1 MKPQDE
7 NRKLRE
13 YIRQSKQRRRWHGL
27 TAVLATAAA
36 VLTLCVMVLPAVTLE
51 NTPQALACQL
61 DDLHT
66 HTDSCYDEEGELVCG
81 YADFVAHTHDSS
93 CYGEDGT
100 LICPLE
106 ERKPHTH
113 TESCYQET
121 ETLVCGREETQGH
134 THTEACYETQLVCS
148 QEESQGHTHT
158 GHVHTDACYTVA
170 RTPICESTEPDHVHT
185 EECSEAH
192 QELTCTQD
200 TGCYDENGNL
210 ACSQEE
216 TQGHT
221 HSEECYDTQLVCG
234 QEETEPHTHI
244 DSCYQ
249 VQRELVCGQEEVILH
264 THTEGC
270 WDEDGNLTC
279 GMVEIKEHVHDET
292 CLPEEE
298 VASHTLAAQ
307 NEAVGTDFGPYI
319 TSTQVQVKSGDQWV
333 DIEGGTVT
341 DGSSIQVTIYY
352 HITDSHIVTADNN
365 IIYYQLPNGIRLT
378 EEENGPVEVGDKI
391 AGTYTITT
399 DGLITITFSED
410 FADGDPFAGN
420 ISFYGEVSLADIEEG
435 DDIVFGGAGGTIT
448 IVPDAGDT
456 SLHIEKTGEYKQA
469 EGKIHYTVTV
479 SSKDGSDGSITFEDK
494 FLDSSGC
501 IAYNIESVHVVDS
514 DGNPVDVEPN
524 LHVGSAWFDMIL
536 PELGQ
541 DGSYTITYTATVH
554 PDMTSKPDGSVVAR
568 NQAKATD
575 KSNSVQTIHNLDISG
590 PRIEKTGVYN
600 PSTRE
605 VVWTVYLYNPRGYD
619 LAGKTLR
626 DTMTWTYGEKT
637 LEQVITSATLTPYIG
652 ETPGEP
658 ETIELPY
665 EFPANSTKSYILT
678 YTTSL
683 PEDAA
688 VGADLSVTNTAWLD
702 NWKAVYAIDGT
713 VPGKTGLVKTFTGQ
727 GEGDAVESDLN
738 WSSIVTF
745 PQGTLEAGT
754 LDSVRYVDIIQDAV
768 NEGGQLRAGTHYTT
782 PELLQQL
789 VAAPVD
795 GYNQLEALEYGTD
808 YTIQVV
814 TAADFQK
821 ALGETYYNA
830 TGVGYVFE
838 TVAFDQLFNGFTF
851 DGKTYQFH
859 WQDLEEVDGGTP
871 IAMFAVTFTQS
882 ALDKLNAVGQI
893 SISYSTHYDLS
904 KVTGNGT
911 YTLVNGGR
919 TPSNSAAANTETAL
933 LAQLNKQVSTI
944 GSHDYT
950 LESDAY
956 TDGPAAMDVGD
967 TDGNIYYR
975 ILLYNF
981 GDEISLQ
988 DTMWATQYGWSVGF
1002 DSIKVYDAATGDV
1015 LETLTI
1021 WGENGHLGSNPYW
1034 GTYTLKNLAAYRGCI
1049 IGLYYHVDVSA
1060 NLPQGETQTI
1070 TNTVEWTGVAKDSV
1084 GTTVTN
1090 SKPTLEKESALADG
1104 ENNLVYYYV
1113 TINPGAKDLHPESNQ
1128 LQLEDTL
1135 TLPNGVSATLLPNTI
1150 KLYTYDSANGS
1161 NHYLGDDITD
1171 ATDVFAVVATEGK
1184 ENSYTFTVPD
1194 GTACVVVYAYEIDR
1208 GTYAGDNI
1216 EVNNAAMLMGSAVI
1230 SAGDEIQLDNQ
1241 GSSSQANKATLTIY
1255 KIGGNDVSNLLQGV
1269 LFDLFR
1275 YEEQEGGGYEWVRTD
1290 VTAEGPP
1297 AGDGGNH
1304 FITGGDNVEG
1314 AIILNFLDE
1323 GGGNGNGSHYNTLY
1337 RLTEF
1342 ETLPG
1347 YKLDTTPRYYVWGRN
1362 GATEEST
1369 QAAMADVLKKAGVTW
1384 DEVTFIPYGGSET
1397 QTIANEPTTTEI
1409 TVTKTWQGAEGTPL
1423 EEGLPDS
1430 VEVTLYVEIPSI
1442 DVSLPIYHGTSEEV
1456 LQVAVGHIEGSSLPV
1471 GGESTHCV
1479 ISGHRG
1485 LPSARLF
1492 TDLDQLAEGD
1502 IFTLRVLDETLT
1514 YEVDQIHVVE
1524 PDDITQLEIVEGED
1538 LCTLVTCTP
1547 YGVNSHRLLVRG
1559 HRVENREDGVMR
1571 IIADAMQIDP
1581 RFVAPVIGAPILLAA
1596 LLVMILR
1603 PLRRR
1608 KRKR

>member
-13 YIRQSKQRRRWHGL
+13 YIRQSKQRKRWHGL

-51 NTPQALACQL
+51 NNPQALACQL
-61 DDLHT
+61 DLHT

-170 RTPICESTEPDHVHT
+170 RTLICESTEPDHVHT

-192 QELTCTQD
+192 WELTCTQD
-200 TGCYDENGNL
+200 TGCYDANGNL
-210 ACSQEE
+210 VCGLEE

-221 HSEECYDTQLVCG
+221 HTQACYETQLVCG
-234 QEETEPHTHI
+234 QEETEPHTHT

-264 THTEGC
+264 THTENC
-270 WDEDGNLTC
+270 RDEEGNLTC
-279 GMVEIKEHVHDET
+279 GMVEVKEHVHDET

-298 VASHTLAAQ
+298 VAPHTLAAQ

-333 DIEGGTVT
+333 DIVGGTVT

-352 HITDSHIVTADNN
+352 SITDSDIVTADNN

-378 EEENGPVEVGDKI
+378 EEENGPVEVGDKN

-399 DGLITITFSED
+399 AGRITITFNEN
-410 FADGDPFAGN
+410 FADGSPFSGN
-420 ISFYGEVSLADIEEG
+420 ISFHGEVSLADIEEG

-456 SLHIEKTGEYKQA
+456 SLHIEKTGEYNQA
-469 EGKIHYTVTV
+469 EGKMYYTVTV
-479 SSKDGSDGSITFEDK
+479 SSEDGSDGTIHYTDK
-494 FLDSSGC
+494 FLNPTGG
-501 IAYNIESVHVVDS
+501 IAYEEESIRVLNS
-514 DGNPVDVEPN
+514 ARQEVEVEIDFQTGSTWFEIPN
-524 LHVGSAWFDMIL
+524 L
-536 PELGQ
+536 PQLGP
-541 DGSYTITYTATVH
+541 GESYTITYTATVN
-554 PDMTSKPDGSVVAR
+554 PDDTTTEDGSLEAR
-568 NQAKATD
+568 NRASAAD
-575 KSNSVQTIHNLDISG
+575 ESNEVSTIHEVEISG
-590 PRIEKTGVYN
+590 PRIEKIGVYN

-626 DTMTWTYGEKT
+626 DTMTWTYGGET
-637 LEQVITSATLTPYIG
+637 LTQNIESATLTPYTG
-652 ETPGEP
+652 ETPGES
-658 ETIELPY
+658 ETKKLPY

-688 VGADLSVTNTAWLD
+688 VGADLSVTNTAWLG
-702 NWKAVYAIDGT
+702 NWKAEYNIDGT

-727 GEGDAVESDLN
+727 GDGDAVKSDLN
-738 WSSIVTF
+738 WSSIITF

-838 TVAFDQLFNGFTF
+838 TVAFDQLFNGFTY

-944 GSHDYT
+944 GGHDYA
-950 LESDAY
+950 LESNAY
-956 TDGPAAMDVGD
+956 TDGPAKMDVGD

-988 DTMWATQYGWSVGF
+988 DTMWSKAEGWQGSVVF
-1002 DSIKVYDAATGDV
+1002 DSIQVYNPFTNEVLYSLKPWDYLSKEQEYYGNYKLSGLGDYK
-1015 LETLTI
+1015 
-1021 WGENGHLGSNPYW
+1021 GY
-1034 GTYTLKNLAAYRGCI
+1034 I
-1049 IGLYYHVDVSA
+1049 IGLYYHIDVNA
-1060 NLPQGETQTI
+1060 NNNLPQGETKTFK
-1070 TNTVEWTGVAKDSV
+1070 NTVKWIDVAEDSV
-1084 GTTVTN
+1084 DTTVTN

-1104 ENNLVYYYV
+1104 ENNRVYYYV
-1113 TINPGAKDLHPESNQ
+1113 TINPGAKDLLPDGGN

-1135 TLPNGVSATLLPNTI
+1135 TLPNGVSATLRPETI
-1150 KLYTYDSANGS
+1150 KLYTYNAENADG
-1161 NHYLGDDITD
+1161 HYLGEDISD
-1171 ATDVFAVVATEGK
+1171 NPVFRVDQTEGE
-1184 ENSYTFTVPD
+1184 ENSYIFTVPD
-1194 GTACVVVYAYEIDR
+1194 ETACVVVYAYEIDR

-1216 EVNNAAMLMGSAVI
+1216 EVSNAAMLMGSAVI
-1230 SAGDEIQLDNQ
+1230 SAGDKIQLDNQ
-1241 GSSSQANKATLTIY
+1241 GSSSEANKATLTIY
-1255 KIGGNDVSNLLQGV
+1255 KIGDNDYANLLNGV
-1269 LFDLFR
+1269 QFDLYR
-1275 YEEQEGGGYEWVRTD
+1275 YELQEDGTTYDWEQTD
-1290 VTAEGPP
+1290 ITAEGEI
-1297 AGDGGNH
+1297 GEGGQH
-1304 FITGGDNVEG
+1304 FITGGDGPEG
-1314 AIILNFLDE
+1314 AIILNFLEEED
-1323 GGGNGNGSHYNTLY
+1323 GGGSYYNTI
-1337 RLTEF
+1337 
-1342 ETLPG
+1342 
-1347 YKLDTTPRYYVWGRN
+1347 YKLVEYSTIEGYALDPTPRYYVWGKDGMSAN
-1362 GATEEST
+1362 QT
-1369 QAAMADVLKKAGVTW
+1369 AAEMDDVLKKAGVLW
-1384 DEVTFIPYGGSET
+1384 EKVTFIPYGGSMT
-1397 QTIANEPTTTEI
+1397 DTISNEPTTTEI

-1423 EEGLPDS
+1423 EEDLPDS
-1430 VEVTLYVEIPSI
+1430 VEVTLYQQT
-1442 DVSLPIYHGTSEEV
+1442 D
-1456 LQVAVGHIEGSSLPV
+1456 
-1471 GGESTHCV
+1471 GGEPVQYGESVTLT
-1479 ISGHRG
+1479 GEANWTYTWEQ
-1485 LPSARLF
+1485 LPKEVDGQAVTYTVVETLITGWEASYDYGEGATGILEGAVQIINTKQSA
-1492 TDLDQLAEGD
+1492 
-1502 IFTLRVLDETLT
+1502 FTLPETGG
-1514 YEVDQIHVVE
+1514 VG
-1524 PDDITQLEIVEGED
+1524 P
-1538 LCTLVTCTP
+1538 TLVAIA
-1547 YGVNSHRLLVRG
+1547 GVPLVG
-1559 HRVENREDGVMR
+1559 AAGV
-1571 IIADAMQIDP
+1571 
-1581 RFVAPVIGAPILLAA
+1581 VYWNL
-1596 LLVMILR
+1596 
-1603 PLRRR
+1603 RR
-1608 KRKR
+1608 KRRRGGKGP

>member
-13 YIRQSKQRRRWHGL
+13 YIRQSKQRRRWHRL

-61 DDLHT
+61 DLHT

-93 CYGEDGT
+93 CYREDGT

-121 ETLVCGREETQGH
+121 ETLVCGQEETQGH
-134 THTEACYETQLVCS
+134 THSDACYETQLVCGL
-148 QEESQGHTHT
+148 EESQGHTHT
-158 GHVHTDACYTVA
+158 GHVHTDACYTVTQT
-170 RTPICESTEPDHVHT
+170 RICESTEPDHVHT

-210 ACSQEE
+210 ACGLEE

-221 HSEECYDTQLVCG
+221 HSEDCYEIQLVCG
-234 QEETEPHTHI
+234 QEETEPHTHT
-244 DSCYQ
+244 DNCYQ

-264 THTEGC
+264 THTENC
-270 WDEDGNLTC
+270 RDEEGNLTC

-333 DIEGGTVT
+333 DIVGGTVT

-352 HITDSHIVTADNN
+352 SITDSNIVTAENN
-365 IIYYQLPNGIRLT
+365 IIYYQLPNGLRLT
-378 EEENGPVEVGDKI
+378 EEENGPVEVGDKN
-391 AGTYTITT
+391 AGTYTITR
-399 DGLITITFSED
+399 DGLITITFNKD
-410 FADGDPFAGN
+410 FADGSPFSGN
-420 ISFYGEVSLADIEEG
+420 ISFHGEVSLADIEEG

-456 SLHIEKTGEYKQA
+456 SLHIEKTGEYNQA
-469 EGKIHYTVTV
+469 EGKMYYTVTV
-479 SSKDGSDGSITFEDK
+479 SSEDGSDGTIHYTDK
-494 FLDSSGC
+494 FLNPTGG
-501 IAYNIESVHVVDS
+501 IAYEEESIRVLNS
-514 DGNPVDVEPN
+514 ARQEVEVEIDFQTGSTWFEIPN
-524 LHVGSAWFDMIL
+524 L
-536 PELGQ
+536 PQLGP
-541 DGSYTITYTATVH
+541 GESYTITYTATVN
-554 PDMTSKPDGSVVAR
+554 PDDTTTEDGSLEAR
-568 NQAKATD
+568 NRASAAD
-575 KSNSVQTIHNLDISG
+575 ESNEVSTIHEVEISG
-590 PRIEKTGVYN
+590 PRIEKIGVYN

-626 DTMTWTYGEKT
+626 DTMTWTYGGET
-637 LEQVITSATLTPYIG
+637 LTQNIESATLTPYTG
-652 ETPGEP
+652 ETPGES
-658 ETIELPY
+658 ETKKLPY

-688 VGADLSVTNTAWLD
+688 VGADLSVTNTAWLG
-702 NWKAVYAIDGT
+702 NWKAEYNIDGT

-727 GEGDAVESDLN
+727 GDGDAVKSDLN
-738 WSSIVTF
+738 WSSIITF

-838 TVAFDQLFNGFTF
+838 TVAFDQLFNGFTY

-944 GSHDYT
+944 GGYDYA
-950 LESDAY
+950 LESNAY
-956 TDGPAAMDVGD
+956 TDGPAKMDVGD

-988 DTMWATQYGWSVGF
+988 DTMWSKAEGWQGSVVF
-1002 DSIKVYDAATGDV
+1002 DSIQVYNPFTNEVLYSLKPWDYLSKEQEYYGNYKLSGLGDYK
-1015 LETLTI
+1015 
-1021 WGENGHLGSNPYW
+1021 GY
-1034 GTYTLKNLAAYRGCI
+1034 I
-1049 IGLYYHVDVSA
+1049 IGLYYHIDVNA
-1060 NLPQGETQTI
+1060 NNNLPQGETKTFK
-1070 TNTVEWTGVAKDSV
+1070 NTVKWIDVAEDSV
-1084 GTTVTN
+1084 DTTVTN

-1104 ENNLVYYYV
+1104 ENNRVYYYV
-1113 TINPGAKDLHPESNQ
+1113 TINPGAKDLLPDGGN

-1135 TLPNGVSATLLPNTI
+1135 TLPNGVSATLRPETI
-1150 KLYTYDSANGS
+1150 KLYTYNAENADG
-1161 NHYLGDDITD
+1161 HYLGEDISD
-1171 ATDVFAVVATEGK
+1171 NPVFRVDQTEGE
-1184 ENSYTFTVPD
+1184 ENSYIFTVPD
-1194 GTACVVVYAYEIDR
+1194 ETACVVVYAYEIDR

-1216 EVNNAAMLMGSAVI
+1216 EVSNAAMLMGSAVI
-1230 SAGDEIQLDNQ
+1230 SAGDKIQLDNQ
-1241 GSSSQANKATLTIY
+1241 GSSSEANKATLTIY
-1255 KIGGNDVSNLLQGV
+1255 KIGDNDYANLLNGV
-1269 LFDLFR
+1269 QFDLYR
-1275 YEEQEGGGYEWVRTD
+1275 YELQEDGTTYDWEQTD
-1290 VTAEGPP
+1290 ITAEGEI
-1297 AGDGGNH
+1297 GEGGQH
-1304 FITGGDNVEG
+1304 FITGGDGPEG
-1314 AIILNFLDE
+1314 AIILNFLEEED
-1323 GGGNGNGSHYNTLY
+1323 GGGSYYNTI
-1337 RLTEF
+1337 
-1342 ETLPG
+1342 
-1347 YKLDTTPRYYVWGRN
+1347 YKLVEYSTIEGYALDPTPRYYVWGKDGMSAN
-1362 GATEEST
+1362 QT
-1369 QAAMADVLKKAGVTW
+1369 AAEMDDVLKKAGVLW
-1384 DEVTFIPYGGSET
+1384 EKVTFIPYGGSMT
-1397 QTIANEPTTTEI
+1397 DTISNEPTTTEI

-1423 EEGLPDS
+1423 EEDLPDS
-1430 VEVTLYVEIPSI
+1430 VEVTLYQQT
-1442 DVSLPIYHGTSEEV
+1442 D
-1456 LQVAVGHIEGSSLPV
+1456 
-1471 GGESTHCV
+1471 GGEPVQYGESVTLTADTNWTYTWEQ
-1479 ISGHRG
+1479 
-1485 LPSARLF
+1485 LPKEVDGQAVTYTVVETTITGWEASYDYGEGATGITEGTIQIINTKQSA
-1492 TDLDQLAEGD
+1492 
-1502 IFTLRVLDETLT
+1502 FTLPETGG
-1514 YEVDQIHVVE
+1514 VG
-1524 PDDITQLEIVEGED
+1524 P
-1538 LCTLVTCTP
+1538 TLVAIA
-1547 YGVNSHRLLVRG
+1547 GVPLVG
-1559 HRVENREDGVMR
+1559 AAGV
-1571 IIADAMQIDP
+1571 
-1581 RFVAPVIGAPILLAA
+1581 VYWNL
-1596 LLVMILR
+1596 
-1603 PLRRR
+1603 RR
-1608 KRKR
+1608 KRRRGGKGP

>member
-13 YIRQSKQRRRWHGL
+13 YVRQSKLRRRWHGL

-36 VLTLCVMVLPAVTLE
+36 VLTLCVMVLPAITLE
-51 NTPQALACQL
+51 NTSQTLVCQL

-66 HTDSCYDEEGELVCG
+66 HTDSCYNEEGELVCG

-170 RTPICESTEPDHVHT
+170 QTRICESTEPDHVHT
-185 EECSEAH
+185 EACYET
-192 QELTCTQD
+192 QRELTCTQD
-200 TGCYDENGNL
+200 TGCYDANGNL
-210 ACSQEE
+210 VCGLEE

-221 HSEECYDTQLVCG
+221 HTQACYETQLVCG
-234 QEETEPHTHI
+234 QEETEPHTHT
-244 DSCYQ
+244 DNCYQ

-264 THTEGC
+264 THTEDC
-270 WDEDGNLTC
+270 RDEDGNLTC

-307 NEAVGTDFGPYI
+307 NEDVGTNFGPYI

-333 DIEGGTVT
+333 DIVDGTVT

-352 HITDSHIVTADNN
+352 SITDSDIVTAENN

-378 EEENGPVEVGDKI
+378 EEENGPVEVGDKT

-399 DGLITITFSED
+399 DGRITITFNEN
-410 FADGDPFAGN
+410 FADGSPFSGN
-420 ISFYGEVSLADIEEG
+420 ISFHGEVSLADIEG
-435 DDIVFGGAGGTIT
+435 DDGIVFGGAGGTIT

-456 SLHIEKTGEYKQA
+456 SLHIEKTGDYNQA
-469 EGKIHYTVTV
+469 EGKMYYTVTV
-479 SSKDGSDGSITFEDK
+479 SSEDGSDGPIHYTDK
-494 FLDSSGC
+494 FLNPTGG
-501 IAYNIESVHVVDS
+501 IAYEEESIRVLNS
-514 DGNPVDVEPN
+514 ARQEVEVEIDFQTGSTWFEIPN
-524 LHVGSAWFDMIL
+524 L
-536 PELGQ
+536 PQLGP
-541 DGSYTITYTATVH
+541 GESYTITYTATVN
-554 PDMTSKPDGSVVAR
+554 PDDTTTEDGSLEAR
-568 NQAKATD
+568 NRASAAD
-575 KSNSVQTIHNLDISG
+575 ESNEVSTIHEVEISG
-590 PRIEKTGVYN
+590 PRIEKIGVYN

-626 DTMTWTYGEKT
+626 DTMTWTYGGET
-637 LEQVITSATLTPYIG
+637 LTQNIESATLTPYTG
-652 ETPGEP
+652 ETPGES
-658 ETIELPY
+658 ETKKLPY

-688 VGADLSVTNTAWLD
+688 VGADLSVTNTAWLG
-702 NWKAVYAIDGT
+702 NWKAEYNIDGT

-727 GEGDAVESDLN
+727 GDGDAVKSDLN
-738 WSSIVTF
+738 WSSIITF

-944 GSHDYT
+944 GGHDYA
-950 LESDAY
+950 LESNAY
-956 TDGPAAMDVGD
+956 TDGPAKMDVGD

-988 DTMWATQYGWSVGF
+988 DTMWSKAEGWQGSVVF
-1002 DSIKVYDAATGDV
+1002 DSIQVYNPFTNEVLYSLKPWDYLSKEQEYYGNYKLSGLGDYK
-1015 LETLTI
+1015 
-1021 WGENGHLGSNPYW
+1021 GY
-1034 GTYTLKNLAAYRGCI
+1034 I
-1049 IGLYYHVDVSA
+1049 IGLYYHIDVNA
-1060 NLPQGETQTI
+1060 NNNLPQGETKTFK
-1070 TNTVEWTGVAKDSV
+1070 NTVKWIDVAEDSV
-1084 GTTVTN
+1084 DTTVTN

-1104 ENNLVYYYV
+1104 ENNRVYYYV
-1113 TINPGAKDLHPESNQ
+1113 TINPGAKDLLPDGGN

-1135 TLPNGVSATLLPNTI
+1135 TLPNGVSATLRPETI
-1150 KLYTYDSANGS
+1150 KLYTYNAENADG
-1161 NHYLGDDITD
+1161 HYLGEDISD
-1171 ATDVFAVVATEGK
+1171 NPVFRVDQTEGE
-1184 ENSYTFTVPD
+1184 ENSYIFTVPD
-1194 GTACVVVYAYEIDR
+1194 ETACVVVYAYEIDR

-1216 EVNNAAMLMGSAVI
+1216 EVSNAAMLMGSAVI
-1230 SAGDEIQLDNQ
+1230 SAGDKIQLDNQ
-1241 GSSSQANKATLTIY
+1241 GSSSEANKATLTIY
-1255 KIGGNDVSNLLQGV
+1255 KIGDNDYANLLNGV
-1269 LFDLFR
+1269 QFDLYR
-1275 YEEQEGGGYEWVRTD
+1275 YELQEDGTTYDWEQTD
-1290 VTAEGPP
+1290 ITAEGEI
-1297 AGDGGNH
+1297 GEGGQH
-1304 FITGGDNVEG
+1304 FITGGDGPEG
-1314 AIILNFLDE
+1314 AIILNFLEEKD
-1323 GGGNGNGSHYNTLY
+1323 GGGSYYNTI
-1337 RLTEF
+1337 
-1342 ETLPG
+1342 
-1347 YKLDTTPRYYVWGRN
+1347 YKLVEYSTIEGYALDPTPRYYVWGKD
-1362 GATEEST
+1362 GMSADQT
-1369 QAAMADVLKKAGVTW
+1369 AAEMDDVLGKAGVLW
-1384 DEVTFIPYGGSET
+1384 EKVTFIPYGGSMT
-1397 QTIANEPTTTEI
+1397 DTISNEPTTTEI

-1423 EEGLPDS
+1423 EKDLPDS
-1430 VEVTLYVEIPSI
+1430 VEVTLYQQT
-1442 DVSLPIYHGTSEEV
+1442 D
-1456 LQVAVGHIEGSSLPV
+1456 
-1471 GGESTHCV
+1471 GGEPVQYGESVTLT
-1479 ISGHRG
+1479 GEANWTYTWEQ
-1485 LPSARLF
+1485 LPKEVDGQAVTYTVVETLITGWEASYDYGEGATGITEGNIQIINTKQSA
-1492 TDLDQLAEGD
+1492 
-1502 IFTLRVLDETLT
+1502 FTLPETGG
-1514 YEVDQIHVVE
+1514 VG
-1524 PDDITQLEIVEGED
+1524 P
-1538 LCTLVTCTP
+1538 TLVAIA
-1547 YGVNSHRLLVRG
+1547 GVPLVG
-1559 HRVENREDGVMR
+1559 AAGV
-1571 IIADAMQIDP
+1571 
-1581 RFVAPVIGAPILLAA
+1581 VYWNL
-1596 LLVMILR
+1596 
-1603 PLRRR
+1603 RR
-1608 KRKR
+1608 KRRRGGKGP

>member
-51 NTPQALACQL
+51 NTPQALACHL

-66 HTDSCYDEEGELVCG
+66 HTDSCYDEEDELVCG

-148 QEESQGHTHT
+148 QEESQAHSHT
-158 GHVHTDACYTVA
+158 GHVHTDACYTVTQT
-170 RTPICESTEPDHVHT
+170 RICESTEPDHVHT

-210 ACSQEE
+210 ACGLEE
-216 TQGHT
+216 TQGHA
-221 HSEECYDTQLVCG
+221 HSEDCYDTQLVCG
-234 QEETEPHTHI
+234 QEETEPHTHT

-264 THTEGC
+264 THTENC
-270 WDEDGNLTC
+270 RDEEGNLTC

-298 VASHTLAAQ
+298 VAPHTLAAQ
-307 NEAVGTDFGPYI
+307 NEAVGTNFGPYI

-333 DIEGGTVT
+333 DIVGGTVT

-352 HITDSHIVTADNN
+352 SITDSDIVTADNN

-378 EEENGPVEVGDKI
+378 EKENGPVEVGDKI

-399 DGLITITFSED
+399 DGRITITFNEN
-410 FADGDPFAGN
+410 FADGSPFSGN
-420 ISFYGEVSLADIEEG
+420 ISFHGEVSLADIEEG

-469 EGKIHYTVTV
+469 EGKMYYTVTV
-479 SSKDGSDGSITFEDK
+479 SSEDGSDGPIHYTDK
-494 FLDSSGC
+494 FLNPTGG
-501 IAYNIESVHVVDS
+501 IAYEEESIRVLNS
-514 DGNPVDVEPN
+514 ARQQVEVEIDFKTGSTWFEIPN
-524 LHVGSAWFDMIL
+524 LPQLDAGEYYAIS
-536 PELGQ
+536 
-541 DGSYTITYTATVH
+541 YTATVN
-554 PDMTSKPDGSVVAR
+554 PDDTTTEDGSLEAR
-568 NQAKATD
+568 NQASAAD
-575 KSNSVQTIHNLDISG
+575 ESNQVSTIHEMEISG
-590 PRIEKTGVYN
+590 PRIEKIGVYN

-619 LAGKTLR
+619 LEGKTLS
-626 DTMTWTYGEKT
+626 DTMTWTYGGKT
-637 LEQVITSATLTPYIG
+637 LTQNIESATLTPYTG
-652 ETPGEP
+652 ETPGES
-658 ETIELPY
+658 ETIKLPY
-665 EFPANSTKSYILT
+665 TFPEISTKSYILT

-688 VGADLSVTNTAWLD
+688 VGANLSVTNTAWLD
-702 NWKAVYAIDGT
+702 NWKAEYNIDGT

-727 GEGDAVESDLN
+727 GDGDAVESDLN
-738 WSSIVTF
+738 WSSVITF
-745 PQGTLEAGT
+745 PQGTLEAAT

-768 NEGGQLRAGTHYTT
+768 NEGWQLQDGTHYTT
-782 PELLQQL
+782 PELLEQL
-789 VAAPVD
+789 VAAPVE
-795 GYNQLEALEYGTD
+795 GYTQLEALEYGTD

-814 TAADFQK
+814 TAADFQT
-821 ALGETYYNA
+821 ALGEAYYNA
-830 TGVGYVFE
+830 TGVSYVFK
-838 TVAFDQLFNGFTF
+838 TVAFDQLFEGFSYGEQEF
-851 DGKTYQFH
+851 QFT
-859 WQDLEEVDGGTP
+859 WRNLDDVGDNTP

-904 KVTGNGT
+904 DVTGNGT

-919 TPSNSAAANTETAL
+919 TPSDSAAANTETAL

-944 GSHDYT
+944 GGHDYA

-956 TDGPAAMDVGD
+956 TDENVAIDVGD

-988 DTMWATQYGWSVGF
+988 DTMWATQNGGNISV
-1002 DSIKVYDAATGDV
+1002 DSIQVYDPITGNL
-1015 LETLTI
+1015 LETLEI
-1021 WGENGHLGSNPYW
+1021 WGADGHFGKEHDYYGIYN
-1034 GTYTLKNLAAYRGCI
+1034 LKNLGAYRGCI

-1060 NLPQGETQTI
+1060 QVAEGETKTI
-1070 TNTVEWTGVAKDSV
+1070 TNTVEWIDVAEDSV

-1113 TINPGAKDLHPESNQ
+1113 TINPGAKVLLPDGGN

-1135 TLPNGVSATLLPNTI
+1135 TLPNGVSATLRPETI
-1150 KLYTYDSANGS
+1150 KLYTYNAENADG
-1161 NHYLGDDITD
+1161 HYLGEDISD
-1171 ATDVFAVVATEGK
+1171 NPVFRVDQTEGE
-1184 ENSYTFTVPD
+1184 ENSYIFTVPD
-1194 GTACVVVYAYEIDR
+1194 ETACVVVYAYEIDR

-1216 EVNNAAMLMGSAVI
+1216 KVSNAAMLMGSAVI

-1241 GSSSQANKATLTIY
+1241 GSSSEANKATLTIY
-1255 KIGGNDVSNLLQGV
+1255 KIGDNDYANLLNGV
-1269 LFDLFR
+1269 QFDLHR
-1275 YEEQEGGGYEWVRTD
+1275 YELQDNGEYTWVRTSL
-1290 VTAEGPP
+1290 TAQGEE
-1297 AGDGGNH
+1297 AEDGGKH
-1304 FITGGDNVEG
+1304 YITGGDGVEG

-1362 GATEEST
+1362 DATEEST
-1369 QAAMADVLKKAGVTW
+1369 QAAMADVLKKSGVTW

-1430 VEVTLYVEIPSI
+1430 VEVTLYQQ
-1442 DVSLPIYHGTSEEV
+1442 T
-1456 LQVAVGHIEGSSLPV
+1456 
-1471 GGESTHCV
+1471 
-1479 ISGHRG
+1479 
-1485 LPSARLF
+1485 
-1492 TDLDQLAEGD
+1492 AEGEPVQYGD
-1502 IFTLRVLDETLT
+1502 PVPLTAETNWTYIWERLPKEVDGQAVTYTVVETTITGWEASYDYGEGATGITEGTIQIINTKQSTFTLPETGG
-1514 YEVDQIHVVE
+1514 VG
-1524 PDDITQLEIVEGED
+1524 P
-1538 LCTLVTCTP
+1538 TLVAIA
-1547 YGVNSHRLLVRG
+1547 GVPLVG
-1559 HRVENREDGVMR
+1559 AAGV
-1571 IIADAMQIDP
+1571 
-1581 RFVAPVIGAPILLAA
+1581 VYWNL
-1596 LLVMILR
+1596 
-1603 PLRRR
+1603 RR
-1608 KRKR
+1608 KRRRGGKGP

>member
-51 NTPQALACQL
+51 NTPQTLACQL
-61 DDLHT
+61 DLHT

-134 THTEACYETQLVCS
+134 THTEACYETQLVCGL
-148 QEESQGHTHT
+148 EESQGHTHA
-158 GHVHTDACYTVA
+158 GHVHTDACYTVTQT
-170 RTPICESTEPDHVHT
+170 RICESTEPDHVHT

-192 QELTCTQD
+192 RELTCTQD

-210 ACSQEE
+210 ICGLEE

-221 HSEECYDTQLVCG
+221 HSEDCYDTQLVCG
-234 QEETEPHTHI
+234 QEETEPHTHT

-264 THTEGC
+264 THTENC
-270 WDEDGNLTC
+270 RDEDGNLTC

-333 DIEGGTVT
+333 DIVGGTVT

-352 HITDSHIVTADNN
+352 SITDSDIVTADNN

-378 EEENGPVEVGDKI
+378 EEENGPVEVGDKN

-399 DGLITITFSED
+399 AGRITITFNEN
-410 FADGDPFAGN
+410 FADGSPFSGN
-420 ISFYGEVSLADIEEG
+420 ISFHGEVSLADIEEG

-456 SLHIEKTGEYKQA
+456 SLHIEKTGEYNQA
-469 EGKIHYTVTV
+469 EGKMYYTVTV
-479 SSKDGSDGSITFEDK
+479 SSEDGSDGPIHYTDK
-494 FLDSSGC
+494 FLNPTGG
-501 IAYNIESVHVVDS
+501 IAYEEESIRVLDS
-514 DGNPVDVEPN
+514 AGQQVEVEIDFKTGSTWFEIPN
-524 LHVGSAWFDMIL
+524 L
-536 PELGQ
+536 PQLGP
-541 DGSYTITYTATVH
+541 GKSYTITYTATVN
-554 PDMTSKPDGSVVAR
+554 PDDTTTEDGSLEAR
-568 NQAKATD
+568 NQASAAD
-575 KSNSVQTIHNLDISG
+575 ESNQVSTIHEMEISG
-590 PRIEKTGVYN
+590 PRIEKIGVYN

-652 ETPGEP
+652 ETPGDSVA
-658 ETIELPY
+658 IKLPY
-665 EFPANSTKSYILT
+665 TFPANSTQSYILT

-702 NWKAVYAIDGT
+702 NWKAVYTIDGT
-713 VPGKTGLVKTFTGQ
+713 VPGETGLVKTFTGQ
-727 GEGDAVESDLN
+727 GDGDAVKSDLN
-738 WSSIVTF
+738 WSSIITF
-745 PQGTLEAGT
+745 PQGTLEAAT
-754 LDSVRYVDIIQDAV
+754 LDSVRYVDIIQDAI
-768 NEGGQLRAGTHYTT
+768 NEGWQLQAGTHYTT

-789 VAAPVD
+789 VAAPVE
-795 GYNQLEALEYGTD
+795 GYTQLEALEYGTD

-814 TAADFQK
+814 TAEDFR
-821 ALGETYYNA
+821 ATLGEAYYTA
-830 TGVGYVFE
+830 DGVGYDFKIV
-838 TVAFDQLFNGFTF
+838 TFDQLFEGFSYEGETF
-851 DGKTYQFH
+851 KFT
-859 WQDLEEVDGGTP
+859 WSDLDEVGTDTP
-871 IAMFAVTFTQS
+871 IAMFAIEFTEAAVT
-882 ALDKLNAVGQI
+882 KVNNAGQI

-904 KVTGNGT
+904 IVTGNGT

-988 DTMWATQYGWSVGF
+988 DTMWATQNGGNISV
-1002 DSIKVYDAATGDV
+1002 DSIQVYDPITGNL
-1015 LETLTI
+1015 LETLEI
-1021 WGENGHLGSNPYW
+1021 WGADGHFGKEHDYYGIYN
-1034 GTYTLKNLAAYRGCI
+1034 LKNLGAYRGYI

-1060 NLPQGETQTI
+1060 QVAEGETKTI
-1070 TNTVEWTGVAKDSV
+1070 TNTVKWTDVAEDSV
-1084 GTTVTN
+1084 ETTVTN

-1104 ENNLVYYYV
+1104 ENNRVYYYV
-1113 TINPGAKDLHPESNQ
+1113 TINPGAKDLLPDGGN

-1135 TLPNGVSATLLPNTI
+1135 TLPNGVSATLRPETI
-1150 KLYTYDSANGS
+1150 KLYTYNAENADG
-1161 NHYLGDDITD
+1161 HYLGEDISD
-1171 ATDVFAVVATEGK
+1171 NPVFRVDQTEGE
-1184 ENSYTFTVPD
+1184 ENSYIFTVPD
-1194 GTACVVVYAYEIDR
+1194 QTACVVVYAYEIDR

-1216 EVNNAAMLMGSAVI
+1216 EVSNAAMLMGSAVI

-1241 GSSSQANKATLTIY
+1241 GSSSEANKATLTIY
-1255 KIGGNDVSNLLQGV
+1255 KIGDNDYANLLNGV
-1269 LFDLFR
+1269 QFDLYR
-1275 YEEQEGGGYEWVRTD
+1275 YELQEDGTTYDWEQTD
-1290 VTAEGPP
+1290 ITAEGEI
-1297 AGDGGNH
+1297 GEGGQH
-1304 FITGGDNVEG
+1304 FITGGDGPEG
-1314 AIILNFLDE
+1314 AIILNFLEEED
-1323 GGGNGNGSHYNTLY
+1323 GGGSYYNTI
-1337 RLTEF
+1337 
-1342 ETLPG
+1342 
-1347 YKLDTTPRYYVWGRN
+1347 YKLVEYSTIEGYALDPTPRYYVWGKD
-1362 GATEEST
+1362 GMSADQT
-1369 QAAMADVLKKAGVTW
+1369 AAEMDDVLKKAGVLW
-1384 DEVTFIPYGGSET
+1384 EKVTFIPYGGSMT
-1397 QTIANEPTTTEI
+1397 DTISNEPTTTEI

-1430 VEVTLYVEIPSI
+1430 VEVTLYQQKDE
-1442 DVSLPIYHGTSEEV
+1442 DE
-1456 LQVAVGHIEGSSLPV
+1456 PV
-1471 GGESTHCV
+1471 KYT
-1479 ISGHRG
+1479 
-1485 LPSARLF
+1485 
-1492 TDLDQLAEGD
+1492 AEGVTNPVTLTAGTNWTYTWEQLPKEVD
-1502 IFTLRVLDETLT
+1502 GQAVTYTVVETPITGWEASYDYGEGATGTTEGTIQIFNTKQSAFTLPETGG
-1514 YEVDQIHVVE
+1514 VG
-1524 PDDITQLEIVEGED
+1524 P
-1538 LCTLVTCTP
+1538 TLVAIA
-1547 YGVNSHRLLVRG
+1547 GVPL
-1559 HRVENREDGVMR
+1559 
-1571 IIADAMQIDP
+1571 
-1581 RFVAPVIGAPILLAA
+1581 IGAAGVVYRNL
-1596 LLVMILR
+1596 
-1603 PLRRR
+1603 RR
-1608 KRKR
+1608 KRRRGGKGP

>member
-51 NTPQALACQL
+51 NTPQTLACQL

-121 ETLVCGREETQGH
+121 EVLVCGQEETQGH
-134 THTEACYETQLVCS
+134 THTEACYETQLVCGL
-148 QEESQGHTHT
+148 EESQAHSHTW
-158 GHVHTDACYTVA
+158 HVHTDACYTVTQT
-170 RTPICESTEPDHVHT
+170 RICESTEPDHVHT
-185 EECSEAH
+185 EECHEAH
-192 QELTCTQD
+192 QELTCTRD

-210 ACSQEE
+210 ICGLEE
-216 TQGHT
+216 TQGHA
-221 HSEECYDTQLVCG
+221 HSEDCYETQLVCG
-234 QEETEPHTHI
+234 QEETEPHTHT

-264 THTEGC
+264 THTENC
-270 WDEDGNLTC
+270 RDEEGNLTC

-292 CLPEEE
+292 CLPETASEPEDISQTEDSSSEE
-298 VASHTLAAQ
+298 SQTEEGQETVSQSGTSWATVSKPGYEPAEENGVALFSANALLAAPRA
-307 NEAVGTDFGPYI
+307 EEGYDFAGNI
-319 TSTQVQVKSGDQWV
+319 TSVTVAKEQNGQWVPGTTFTVGDKVQVV
-333 DIEGGTVT
+333 IAY
-341 DGSSIQVTIYY
+341 SIPA
-352 HITDSHIVTADNN
+352 DIVTKENKV
-365 IIYYQLPNGIRLT
+365 IYYQLPQGIGLT
-378 EEENGPVEVGDKI
+378 EKETGDVTI
-391 AGTYTITT
+391 GDQVVGTYTITT
-399 DGLITITFSED
+399 SGLITITFQD
-410 FADGDPFAGN
+410 NFADGRAFEGSIQFQGTVDA
-420 ISFYGEVSLADIEEG
+420 SGEGEE
-435 DDIVFGGAGGTIT
+435 DTIIFGGEGGTIT
-448 IVPDAGDT
+448 VEPDAGDT
-456 SLHIEKTGEYKQA
+456 DLSITKSGTYDSANE
-469 EGKIHYTVTV
+469 KIHYTVTV
-479 SSKDGSDGSITFEDK
+479 SSEQGSDGPITVNDK
-494 FLDSSGC
+494 FLSGGATC
-501 IAYNIESVHVVDS
+501 DNNILITGPDGPVENAEITYQNAKPHFTISELPALEAGES
-514 DGNPVDVEPN
+514 
-524 LHVGSAWFDMIL
+524 
-536 PELGQ
+536 
-541 DGSYTITYTATVH
+541 YRITYTATVNLEN
-554 PDMTSKPDGSVVAR
+554 TGTEDGSLTVRNRVEAQDQTNTVYAISDVLVSEAR
-568 NQAKATD
+568 
-575 KSNSVQTIHNLDISG
+575 I
-590 PRIEKTGVYN
+590 RKTGVYN

-605 VVWTVYLYNPRGYD
+605 VVWMVYLYNPRGYD
-619 LAGKTLR
+619 LEGKTLS

-637 LEQVITSATLTPYIG
+637 LTQNIESATLTPYTG

-665 EFPANSTKSYILT
+665 EFPAESTQSYILT

-688 VGADLSVTNTAWLD
+688 VGANLSVTNTAWLG
-702 NWKAVYAIDGT
+702 NWKAEYNIDGT

-727 GEGDAVESDLN
+727 GDGDAVESDLN
-738 WSSIVTF
+738 WSSIITF
-745 PQGTLEAGT
+745 PQGTLQAAT
-754 LDSVRYVDIIQDAV
+754 LDSVRYVDIIQNAV
-768 NEGGQLRAGTHYTT
+768 NEGWQLQAGTHYTT

-795 GYNQLEALEYGTD
+795 GYNQQAELKYGTD

-814 TAADFQK
+814 TAADFQTT
-821 ALGETYYNA
+821 LGETYYNA
-830 TGVGYVFE
+830 TGVGYVFK
-838 TVAFDQLFNGFTF
+838 TVAFDQLFEGFSYGEQEF
-851 DGKTYQFH
+851 QFT
-859 WQDLEEVDGGTP
+859 WRSLDDVGANTP
-871 IAMFAVTFTQS
+871 IAMFAVTFTSS
-882 ALDKLNAVGQI
+882 AVDKLNEAGQI

-944 GSHDYT
+944 GGHDYA
-950 LESDAY
+950 LESGAY

-1060 NLPQGETQTI
+1060 QVAEGETQTI
-1070 TNTVEWTGVAKDSV
+1070 TNTVKWTDVAEDSV
-1084 GTTVTN
+1084 ETTVTN

-1113 TINPGAKDLHPESNQ
+1113 TINPGAKDLLPDGGN

-1161 NHYLGDDITD
+1161 NHYLGEDITD
-1171 ATDVFAVVATEGK
+1171 TTPVFAVVETEGK

-1194 GTACVVVYAYEIDR
+1194 ETACVVVYAYEIDR

-1216 EVNNAAMLMGSAVI
+1216 KVSNAAMLMGSAVI

-1241 GSSSQANKATLTIY
+1241 GSSSEANKATLTIY

-1269 LFDLFR
+1269 QFDLHR
-1275 YEEQEGGGYEWVRTD
+1275 YELQDNGEYTWVRTSL
-1290 VTAEGPP
+1290 TAQGEE
-1297 AGDGGNH
+1297 AEDGGKH
-1304 FITGGDNVEG
+1304 YITGGDGVEG

-1369 QAAMADVLKKAGVTW
+1369 QAAMADVLAEAGVTW

-1430 VEVTLYVEIPSI
+1430 VEVTLYQQ
-1442 DVSLPIYHGTSEEV
+1442 T
-1456 LQVAVGHIEGSSLPV
+1456 AEGEPV
-1471 GGESTHCV
+1471 KYGESVTLTADTNWTYTWAQ
-1479 ISGHRG
+1479 
-1485 LPSARLF
+1485 LPKEVDGQAVTYTVVETPITGWEASYDYGEGATGITEGTIQIINTKQSA
-1492 TDLDQLAEGD
+1492 
-1502 IFTLRVLDETLT
+1502 FTLPETGG
-1514 YEVDQIHVVE
+1514 VG
-1524 PDDITQLEIVEGED
+1524 P
-1538 LCTLVTCTP
+1538 TLVAIA
-1547 YGVNSHRLLVRG
+1547 GVPLVG
-1559 HRVENREDGVMR
+1559 AAGV
-1571 IIADAMQIDP
+1571 
-1581 RFVAPVIGAPILLAA
+1581 VYWNL
-1596 LLVMILR
+1596 
-1603 PLRRR
+1603 RR
-1608 KRKR
+1608 KRRRGGKGP

>member
-61 DDLHT
+61 DLHT

-121 ETLVCGREETQGH
+121 EVLVCGQEETQGH
-134 THTEACYETQLVCS
+134 THTEACYETQLVCG
-148 QEESQGHTHT
+148 QEEGQGHTHT
-158 GHVHTDACYTVA
+158 GHIHTEECYTVGE
-170 RTPICESTEPDHVHT
+170 TLVCTNTEPDHVHT
-185 EECSEAH
+185 EECYET
-192 QELTCTQD
+192 QRELTCTQD
-200 TGCYDENGNL
+200 TGCYDANGNL
-210 ACSQEE
+210 VCGLEE

-221 HSEECYDTQLVCG
+221 HTQACYETQLVCG
-234 QEETEPHTHI
+234 QEETEPHTHT
-244 DSCYQ
+244 DNCYQ

-333 DIEGGTVT
+333 DIVGGTVT

-352 HITDSHIVTADNN
+352 SITDSNIVTADNN
-365 IIYYQLPNGIRLT
+365 IIYYQLPNGLRLT

-399 DGLITITFSED
+399 AGRITITFNED
-410 FADGDPFAGN
+410 FANGDPFSGN
-420 ISFYGEVSLADIEEG
+420 ISFHGEVSLADIEGG
-435 DDIVFGGAGGTIT
+435 DGIVFGGAGGTIT

-456 SLHIEKTGEYKQA
+456 SLHIEKTGDYNQA

-479 SSKDGSDGSITFEDK
+479 SSKDGSDGTIHYTDK
-494 FLDSSGC
+494 FLNPTGG
-501 IAYNIESVHVVDS
+501 IAYEEESIRVLDS
-514 DGNPVDVEPN
+514 AGQEVEVEINFHTGSTWFDIPN
-524 LHVGSAWFDMIL
+524 L
-536 PELGQ
+536 PQLGP
-541 DGSYTITYTATVH
+541 GEFYTISYTATVD
-554 PDMTSKPDGSVVAR
+554 PDDTTTEDGSLEAR
-568 NQAKATD
+568 NQASAED
-575 KSNSVQTIHNLDISG
+575 GSNKVSTIHEVEISG

-605 VVWTVYLYNPRGYD
+605 VVWTVYLYNPRGYN
-619 LAGKTLR
+619 LAGKTLT
-626 DTMTWTYGEKT
+626 DTMTWTYGGKT
-637 LEQVITSATLTPYIG
+637 LTQNIESATLTPYTG
-652 ETPGEP
+652 ETPGES
-658 ETIELPY
+658 ETIKLPY
-665 EFPANSTKSYILT
+665 TFPVDSKKSYILT

-688 VGADLSVTNTAWLD
+688 VGANLSVTNTAWLG
-702 NWKAVYAIDGT
+702 NWKAEYNIDGT

-727 GEGDAVESDLN
+727 GDGDAVESDLN
-738 WSSIVTF
+738 WSSIITF

-754 LDSVRYVDIIQDAV
+754 LDSIRYVDIIQDAV
-768 NEGGQLRAGTHYTT
+768 NEGWQLQAGTHYTT

-795 GYNQLEALEYGTD
+795 GYNQQAELKYGTD

-814 TAADFQK
+814 TAADFQT
-821 ALGETYYNA
+821 ALGEAYYNA
-830 TGVGYVFE
+830 TGVSYVFK
-838 TVAFDQLFNGFTF
+838 TVVFDQLFGGFSYGEQEF
-851 DGKTYQFH
+851 QFT
-859 WQDLEEVDGGTP
+859 WRSLDDVGANTP
-871 IAMFAVTFTQS
+871 IAMFAVTFTSS
-882 ALDKLNAVGQI
+882 AVDKLNEAGQI

-944 GSHDYT
+944 GGHDYA

-1060 NLPQGETQTI
+1060 NLPQGETKTFK
-1070 TNTVEWTGVAKDSV
+1070 NTVKWTDVAEDSV
-1084 GTTVTN
+1084 ETTVTN

-1104 ENNLVYYYV
+1104 ENNRVYYYV
-1113 TINPGAKDLHPESNQ
+1113 TINPGAKDLLPDGGN

-1135 TLPNGVSATLLPNTI
+1135 TLPNGVSATLRPETI
-1150 KLYTYDSANGS
+1150 KLYTYNAENADG
-1161 NHYLGDDITD
+1161 HYLGEDISD
-1171 ATDVFAVVATEGK
+1171 NPVFRVDQTEGE
-1184 ENSYTFTVPD
+1184 ENSYIFTVPD
-1194 GTACVVVYAYEIDR
+1194 QTACVVVYAYEIDR

-1216 EVNNAAMLMGSAVI
+1216 KVSNAAMLMGSAVI

-1241 GSSSQANKATLTIY
+1241 GSSSEANKATLTIY
-1255 KIGGNDVSNLLQGV
+1255 KIGDNDYANLLNGV
-1269 LFDLFR
+1269 QFDLYR
-1275 YEEQEGGGYEWVRTD
+1275 YELQEDGTTYDWEQTD
-1290 VTAEGPP
+1290 ITAEGEI
-1297 AGDGGNH
+1297 GEGGQH
-1304 FITGGDNVEG
+1304 FITGGDGPEG
-1314 AIILNFLDE
+1314 AIILNFLEEED
-1323 GGGNGNGSHYNTLY
+1323 GGGSYYNTI
-1337 RLTEF
+1337 
-1342 ETLPG
+1342 
-1347 YKLDTTPRYYVWGRN
+1347 YKLVEYSTIEGYALDPTPRYYVWGKD
-1362 GATEEST
+1362 GMSADQT
-1369 QAAMADVLKKAGVTW
+1369 AAEMDDVLGKAGVLW
-1384 DEVTFIPYGGSET
+1384 EKVTFIPYGGSMT
-1397 QTIANEPTTTEI
+1397 DTISNEPTTTEI

-1430 VEVTLYVEIPSI
+1430 VEVTLYQQ
-1442 DVSLPIYHGTSEEV
+1442 T
-1456 LQVAVGHIEGSSLPV
+1456 
-1471 GGESTHCV
+1471 
-1479 ISGHRG
+1479 
-1485 LPSARLF
+1485 
-1492 TDLDQLAEGD
+1492 AEGEPVQYGD
-1502 IFTLRVLDETLT
+1502 PVTLNAENNWTYTWAQLPKEVDGQAVTYTVVETPITGWEASYDYGEGATGILEGTVIITNTKQSAFTLPETGGVGT
-1514 YEVDQIHVVE
+1514 
-1524 PDDITQLEIVEGED
+1524 
-1538 LCTLVTCTP
+1538 TLVAIA
-1547 YGVNSHRLLVRG
+1547 GVPL
-1559 HRVENREDGVMR
+1559 
-1571 IIADAMQIDP
+1571 
-1581 RFVAPVIGAPILLAA
+1581 IGAAGVVYLHQ
-1596 LLVMILR
+1596 
-1603 PLRRR
+1603 RR
-1608 KRKR
+1608 KRQRGGRGP

>member
-93 CYGEDGT
+93 CYGEDGA

-113 TESCYQET
+113 TASCYQET
-121 ETLVCGREETQGH
+121 ETLVCGREETH
-134 THTEACYETQLVCS
+134 THTEACYDTQLVCS

-185 EECSEAH
+185 EECYET
-192 QELTCTQD
+192 QRELTCTQD
-200 TGCYDENGNL
+200 TGCYDANGNL
-210 ACSQEE
+210 VCGLEE

-221 HSEECYDTQLVCG
+221 HTQACYETQLVCG
-234 QEETEPHTHI
+234 QEETEPHTHT

-333 DIEGGTVT
+333 DIVGGTVT

-352 HITDSHIVTADNN
+352 SITDSDIVTAENN

-378 EEENGPVEVGDKI
+378 EEENGPVEVGDKN

-399 DGLITITFSED
+399 AGRITITFNEN
-410 FADGDPFAGN
+410 FADGSPFSGN
-420 ISFYGEVSLADIEEG
+420 ISFHGEVSLADIEEG

-456 SLHIEKTGEYKQA
+456 SLHIEKTGEYNQA
-469 EGKIHYTVTV
+469 EGKMYYTVTV
-479 SSKDGSDGSITFEDK
+479 SSEDGSDGTIHYTDK
-494 FLDSSGC
+494 FLNPTGG
-501 IAYNIESVHVVDS
+501 IAYEEDS
-514 DGNPVDVEPN
+514 IRVLDSAGQQVEVEIDFKTGSTWFEIPN
-524 LHVGSAWFDMIL
+524 L
-536 PELGQ
+536 PQLGP
-541 DGSYTITYTATVH
+541 GKSYTITYTATVN
-554 PDMTSKPDGSVVAR
+554 PDDTTTEDGSLEAR
-568 NQAKATD
+568 NQASAAD
-575 KSNSVQTIHNLDISG
+575 ESNEVSTIHEVEISG
-590 PRIEKTGVYN
+590 PRIRKTGVYN

-619 LAGKTLR
+619 LEGKTLS
-626 DTMTWTYGEKT
+626 DTMTWTYGGET
-637 LEQVITSATLTPYIG
+637 LEQVITSATLTPYTG
-652 ETPGEP
+652 ETPGES
-658 ETIELPY
+658 ETKKLPY

-688 VGADLSVTNTAWLD
+688 VGADLSVTNTAWLG
-702 NWKAVYAIDGT
+702 NWKAEYNIDGT

-727 GEGDAVESDLN
+727 GDGDAVESDLN
-738 WSSIVTF
+738 WSSVITF

-768 NEGGQLRAGTHYTT
+768 NEGWQLQAGTHYTT

-795 GYNQLEALEYGTD
+795 GYNQQAELKYGTD

-814 TAADFQK
+814 TAADFR
-821 ALGETYYNA
+821 ATLGEAYYTA
-830 TGVGYVFE
+830 DGVGYVFK
-838 TVAFDQLFNGFTF
+838 TVTFDQLFEGFSYEGETF
-851 DGKTYQFH
+851 KFT
-859 WQDLEEVDGGTP
+859 WSDLDEVGTDTP
-871 IAMFAVTFTQS
+871 IAMFAIEFTEAAVT
-882 ALDKLNAVGQI
+882 KVNNAGQI

-944 GSHDYT
+944 GSHDYA

-1070 TNTVEWTGVAKDSV
+1070 TNTVKWTDVAEDSV
-1084 GTTVTN
+1084 ETTVTN

-1113 TINPGAKDLHPESNQ
+1113 TINPGAKDLLPDGGN

-1135 TLPNGVSATLLPNTI
+1135 TLPNGVSATLRPETI
-1150 KLYTYDSANGS
+1150 KLYTYNAENADG
-1161 NHYLGDDITD
+1161 HYLGEDISD
-1171 ATDVFAVVATEGK
+1171 NPVFRVEQTEGE
-1184 ENSYTFTVPD
+1184 ENSYIFTVPD
-1194 GTACVVVYAYEIDR
+1194 QTACVVVYAYEIDR

-1216 EVNNAAMLMGSAVI
+1216 KVSNAAMLMGSAVI

-1241 GSSSQANKATLTIY
+1241 GSSSEANKATLTIY
-1255 KIGGNDVSNLLQGV
+1255 KIGDNDYANLLNGV
-1269 LFDLFR
+1269 QFDLYR
-1275 YEEQEGGGYEWVRTD
+1275 YELQEDGTTYDWEQTD
-1290 VTAEGPP
+1290 ITAEGEV
-1297 AGDGGNH
+1297 GEGGQH
-1304 FITGGDNVEG
+1304 FITGGDGPEG
-1314 AIILNFLDE
+1314 AIILNFLEEED
-1323 GGGNGNGSHYNTLY
+1323 GGGSYYNTI
-1337 RLTEF
+1337 
-1342 ETLPG
+1342 
-1347 YKLDTTPRYYVWGRN
+1347 YKLVEYSTIEGYALDPTPRYYVWGKD
-1362 GATEEST
+1362 GMSADQT
-1369 QAAMADVLKKAGVTW
+1369 AAEMDDVLGKAGVLW
-1384 DEVTFIPYGGSET
+1384 EKVTFIPYGGSMT
-1397 QTIANEPTTTEI
+1397 DTISNEPTTTEI

-1430 VEVTLYVEIPSI
+1430 VEVTLYQQ
-1442 DVSLPIYHGTSEEV
+1442 T
-1456 LQVAVGHIEGSSLPV
+1456 
-1471 GGESTHCV
+1471 
-1479 ISGHRG
+1479 
-1485 LPSARLF
+1485 
-1492 TDLDQLAEGD
+1492 AEGEPVQYGD
-1502 IFTLRVLDETLT
+1502 PVTLTVKNDWTYTWEQLPKEVDGQAVTYTVVETPITGWEASYDYGEGATGILEGTVIITNTKQSAFTLPETGG
-1514 YEVDQIHVVE
+1514 VG
-1524 PDDITQLEIVEGED
+1524 P
-1538 LCTLVTCTP
+1538 TLVAIA
-1547 YGVNSHRLLVRG
+1547 GVPL
-1559 HRVENREDGVMR
+1559 
-1571 IIADAMQIDP
+1571 
-1581 RFVAPVIGAPILLAA
+1581 IGAAGVVYRNL
-1596 LLVMILR
+1596 
-1603 PLRRR
+1603 RR
-1608 KRKR
+1608 KRRRGGKGP

>member
-121 ETLVCGREETQGH
+121 EALVCGREETQGH
-134 THTEACYETQLVCS
+134 THTEVCYETQLVCS
-148 QEESQGHTHT
+148 QEESQAHSHT
-158 GHVHTDACYTVA
+158 GHVHTDACYTVTQT
-170 RTPICESTEPDHVHT
+170 RICESTEPDHVHT

-192 QELTCTQD
+192 QELTCTRD

-210 ACSQEE
+210 ACGLEE

-221 HSEECYDTQLVCG
+221 HSEDCYDTQLVCG
-234 QEETEPHTHI
+234 KEETEPHTHT

-298 VASHTLAAQ
+298 VAPHTLAAQ

-333 DIEGGTVT
+333 DIVDGTVT

-352 HITDSHIVTADNN
+352 SITDSNIVTAENN

-378 EEENGPVEVGDKI
+378 EEENGPVEVGDKN

-399 DGLITITFSED
+399 DGRITITFNEG
-410 FADGDPFAGN
+410 FADGHPFAGN
-420 ISFYGEVSLADIEEG
+420 ISFHGEVSLADIEEG

-456 SLHIEKTGEYKQA
+456 SLHIEKTGEYNQA
-469 EGKIHYTVTV
+469 EGKMYYTVTV
-479 SSKDGSDGSITFEDK
+479 SSENGSDGTIHYTDK
-494 FLDSSGC
+494 FLNPTGG
-501 IAYNIESVHVVDS
+501 IAYEEDS
-514 DGNPVDVEPN
+514 IRVLDSARQQVEVEIDFKTGSTWFEIPN
-524 LHVGSAWFDMIL
+524 L
-536 PELGQ
+536 PRLGP
-541 DGSYTITYTATVH
+541 GESYTITYTATVD
-554 PDMTSKPDGSVVAR
+554 PDDTTTEDGSLEAR
-568 NQAKATD
+568 NQASAAD
-575 KSNSVQTIHNLDISG
+575 GSNEVSTIHEVEISG
-590 PRIEKTGVYN
+590 PRIQKIGVYN

-605 VVWTVYLYNPRGYD
+605 VVWTVYLYNPRGYN
-619 LAGKTLR
+619 LAGKTLT

-658 ETIELPY
+658 EPIELPY
-665 EFPANSTKSYILT
+665 TFPADSTQSYILT

-702 NWKAVYAIDGT
+702 NWKAEYTIDGT

-727 GEGDAVESDLN
+727 GDGDAVESDLN
-738 WSSIVTF
+738 WSSIITF

-754 LDSVRYVDIIQDAV
+754 LDSIRYVDIIQDAV
-768 NEGGQLRAGTHYTT
+768 NEGWQLKAGTHYTT
-782 PELLQQL
+782 RELLEQM
-789 VAAPVD
+789 VVAPVK
-795 GYNQLEALEYGTD
+795 GYTQLDALEYGTD

-814 TAADFQK
+814 MAADFQTT
-821 ALGETYYNA
+821 LGKTYYNA
-830 TGVGYVFE
+830 TGVGYVFK
-838 TVAFDQLFNGFTF
+838 TVVFDQLFNGFTF
-851 DGKTYQFH
+851 NGKTYKFI
-859 WQDLEEVDGGTP
+859 WQDLQEVADGTP
-871 IAMFAVTFTQS
+871 IAMFAIEFTEA
-882 ALDKLNAVGQI
+882 ALTKVNKAGQI

-944 GSHDYT
+944 GGHDYA
-950 LESDAY
+950 LESGAY
-956 TDGPAAMDVGD
+956 TDENVAIDVGD

-981 GDEISLQ
+981 GNEISLQ

-1034 GTYTLKNLAAYRGCI
+1034 GTYTLKNLAAYRGYI

-1060 NLPQGETQTI
+1060 QVAEGETKTI
-1070 TNTVEWTGVAKDSV
+1070 TNTVKWTDVAEDSV

-1113 TINPGAKDLHPESNQ
+1113 TINPGAKDLHPESDR

-1135 TLPNGVSATLLPNTI
+1135 TLPNGVSATLRPETI
-1150 KLYTYDSANGS
+1150 KLYTYNAENADG
-1161 NHYLGDDITD
+1161 HYLGEDISD
-1171 ATDVFAVVATEGK
+1171 NPVFRVDQTEGE
-1184 ENSYTFTVPD
+1184 ENSYIFTVPD
-1194 GTACVVVYAYEIDR
+1194 QTACVVVYAYEIDR

-1216 EVNNAAMLMGSAVI
+1216 KVSNSAMLMGSAVI

-1241 GSSSQANKATLTIY
+1241 GSSSEANKATLTIY
-1255 KIGGNDVSNLLQGV
+1255 KIGDNDYANLLNGV
-1269 LFDLFR
+1269 QFDLYR
-1275 YEEQEGGGYEWVRTD
+1275 YELQEDGTTYDWEQTD
-1290 VTAEGPP
+1290 ITAEGEI
-1297 AGDGGNH
+1297 GEGGQH
-1304 FITGGDNVEG
+1304 FITGGDGPEG
-1314 AIILNFLDE
+1314 AIILNFLEEED
-1323 GGGNGNGSHYNTLY
+1323 GGGSYYNTI
-1337 RLTEF
+1337 
-1342 ETLPG
+1342 
-1347 YKLDTTPRYYVWGRN
+1347 YKLVEYSTIEGYALDPTPRYYVWGKD
-1362 GATEEST
+1362 GMSADQT
-1369 QAAMADVLKKAGVTW
+1369 AAEMDDVLGKAGVLW
-1384 DEVTFIPYGGSET
+1384 EKVTFIPYGGSMT
-1397 QTIANEPTTTEI
+1397 DTISNEPTTTEI

-1430 VEVTLYVEIPSI
+1430 VEVTLYQQ
-1442 DVSLPIYHGTSEEV
+1442 T
-1456 LQVAVGHIEGSSLPV
+1456 
-1471 GGESTHCV
+1471 
-1479 ISGHRG
+1479 
-1485 LPSARLF
+1485 
-1492 TDLDQLAEGD
+1492 AEGEPVQYGD
-1502 IFTLRVLDETLT
+1502 PVTLTAENNWTYTWEQLPKEVDGQAVTYTVVETPITGWEASYDYGEGATGTTEGTIQIINTKQSAFTLPETGG
-1514 YEVDQIHVVE
+1514 VG
-1524 PDDITQLEIVEGED
+1524 P
-1538 LCTLVTCTP
+1538 TLVAIAGMP
-1547 YGVNSHRLLVRG
+1547 LVGAAGVVYWNL
-1559 HRVENREDGVMR
+1559 
-1571 IIADAMQIDP
+1571 
-1581 RFVAPVIGAPILLAA
+1581 
-1596 LLVMILR
+1596 
-1603 PLRRR
+1603 RR
-1608 KRKR
+1608 KRRRGGKGP

>member
-61 DDLHT
+61 DLHT

-106 ERKPHTH
+106 ERKPYTH

-121 ETLVCGREETQGH
+121 ETLVCGREETQCH
-134 THTEACYETQLVCS
+134 THTEVCYETQLVCG
-148 QEESQGHTHT
+148 QEEGQGHTHA
-158 GHVHTDACYTVA
+158 GHVHTDACYTVTQT
-170 RTPICESTEPDHVHT
+170 RICESTEPDHVHT

-192 QELTCTQD
+192 QELTCTQG
-200 TGCYDENGNL
+200 TGCYDANGNL
-210 ACSQEE
+210 VCGLEE
-216 TQGHT
+216 TQGHA
-221 HSEECYDTQLVCG
+221 HSEDCYETQLVCG
-234 QEETEPHTHI
+234 QEETEPHTHT
-244 DSCYQ
+244 DNCYQ

-264 THTEGC
+264 THTENC
-270 WDEDGNLTC
+270 RDEEGNLTC

-333 DIEGGTVT
+333 DIVGGTVT

-352 HITDSHIVTADNN
+352 SITDSNIVTAENN
-365 IIYYQLPNGIRLT
+365 IIYYQLPNGLRLT
-378 EEENGPVEVGDKI
+378 EEENGPVEVGDKN
-391 AGTYTITT
+391 AGTYTITR
-399 DGLITITFSED
+399 DGLITITFNKD
-410 FADGDPFAGN
+410 FADGSPFSGN
-420 ISFYGEVSLADIEEG
+420 ISFHGEVSLADIEEG

-456 SLHIEKTGEYKQA
+456 SLHIEKTGEYNQA
-469 EGKIHYTVTV
+469 EGKMYYTVTV
-479 SSKDGSDGSITFEDK
+479 SSEDGSDGTIHYTDK
-494 FLDSSGC
+494 FLNPTGG
-501 IAYNIESVHVVDS
+501 IAYEEESIRVLNS
-514 DGNPVDVEPN
+514 ARQEVEVEIDFQTGSTWFEIPN
-524 LHVGSAWFDMIL
+524 L
-536 PELGQ
+536 PQLGP
-541 DGSYTITYTATVH
+541 GESYTITYTATVN
-554 PDMTSKPDGSVVAR
+554 PDDTTTEDGSLEAR
-568 NQAKATD
+568 NRASAAD
-575 KSNSVQTIHNLDISG
+575 ESNEVSTIHEVEISG
-590 PRIEKTGVYN
+590 PRIEKIGVYN

-626 DTMTWTYGEKT
+626 DTMTWTYGGET
-637 LEQVITSATLTPYIG
+637 LTQNIESATLTPYTG
-652 ETPGEP
+652 ETPGES
-658 ETIELPY
+658 ETKKLPY

-688 VGADLSVTNTAWLD
+688 VGADLSVTNTAWLG
-702 NWKAVYAIDGT
+702 NWKAEYNIDGT

-727 GEGDAVESDLN
+727 GDGDAVKSDLN
-738 WSSIVTF
+738 WSSIITF

-838 TVAFDQLFNGFTF
+838 TVAFDQLFNGFTY

-933 LAQLNKQVSTI
+933 LAQLNKQASTI
-944 GSHDYT
+944 GGHDYA
-950 LESDAY
+950 LESNAY
-956 TDGPAAMDVGD
+956 TDGPAKMDVGD

-988 DTMWATQYGWSVGF
+988 DTMWSKAEGWQGSVVF
-1002 DSIKVYDAATGDV
+1002 DSIQVYNPFTNEVLYSLKPWDYLSKEQEYYGNYKLSGLGDYK
-1015 LETLTI
+1015 
-1021 WGENGHLGSNPYW
+1021 GY
-1034 GTYTLKNLAAYRGCI
+1034 I
-1049 IGLYYHVDVSA
+1049 IGLYYHIDVNA
-1060 NLPQGETQTI
+1060 NNNLPQGETKTFK
-1070 TNTVEWTGVAKDSV
+1070 NTVKWIDVAEDSV
-1084 GTTVTN
+1084 DTTVTN

-1104 ENNLVYYYV
+1104 ENNRVYYYV
-1113 TINPGAKDLHPESNQ
+1113 TINPGAKDLLPDGGN

-1135 TLPNGVSATLLPNTI
+1135 TLPNGVSATLRPETI
-1150 KLYTYDSANGS
+1150 KLYTYNAENADG
-1161 NHYLGDDITD
+1161 HYLGEDISD
-1171 ATDVFAVVATEGK
+1171 NPVFRVDQTEGE
-1184 ENSYTFTVPD
+1184 ENSYIFTVPD
-1194 GTACVVVYAYEIDR
+1194 ETACVVVYAYEIDR

-1216 EVNNAAMLMGSAVI
+1216 EVSNAAMLMGSAVI
-1230 SAGDEIQLDNQ
+1230 SAGDKIQLDNQ
-1241 GSSSQANKATLTIY
+1241 GSSSEANKATLTIY
-1255 KIGGNDVSNLLQGV
+1255 KIGDNDYANLLNGV
-1269 LFDLFR
+1269 QFDLYR
-1275 YEEQEGGGYEWVRTD
+1275 YELQEDGTTYDWEQTD
-1290 VTAEGPP
+1290 ITAEGEI
-1297 AGDGGNH
+1297 GEGGQH
-1304 FITGGDNVEG
+1304 FITGGDGPEG
-1314 AIILNFLDE
+1314 AIILNFLEEED
-1323 GGGNGNGSHYNTLY
+1323 GGGSYYNTI
-1337 RLTEF
+1337 
-1342 ETLPG
+1342 
-1347 YKLDTTPRYYVWGRN
+1347 YKLVEYSTIEGYALDPTPRYYVWGKDGMSAN
-1362 GATEEST
+1362 QT
-1369 QAAMADVLKKAGVTW
+1369 AAEMDDVLKKAGVLW
-1384 DEVTFIPYGGSET
+1384 EKVTFIPYGGSMT
-1397 QTIANEPTTTEI
+1397 DTISNEPTTTEI

-1423 EEGLPDS
+1423 EEDLPDS
-1430 VEVTLYVEIPSI
+1430 VEVTLYQQT
-1442 DVSLPIYHGTSEEV
+1442 D
-1456 LQVAVGHIEGSSLPV
+1456 
-1471 GGESTHCV
+1471 GGEPVQYGESVTLTADTNWTYTWEQ
-1479 ISGHRG
+1479 
-1485 LPSARLF
+1485 LPKEVDGQAVTYTVVETTITGWEASYDYGEGATGITEGTIQIINTKQSA
-1492 TDLDQLAEGD
+1492 
-1502 IFTLRVLDETLT
+1502 FTLPETGG
-1514 YEVDQIHVVE
+1514 VG
-1524 PDDITQLEIVEGED
+1524 P
-1538 LCTLVTCTP
+1538 TLVAIA
-1547 YGVNSHRLLVRG
+1547 GVPLVG
-1559 HRVENREDGVMR
+1559 AAGV
-1571 IIADAMQIDP
+1571 
-1581 RFVAPVIGAPILLAA
+1581 VYWNL
-1596 LLVMILR
+1596 
-1603 PLRRR
+1603 RR
-1608 KRKR
+1608 KRRRGGKGP

>member
-13 YIRQSKQRRRWHGL
+13 YIRQSKQRKRWHGL

-51 NTPQALACQL
+51 NTPQTLACQL

-66 HTDSCYDEEGELVCG
+66 HTDSCYDEEGKLVCG

-93 CYGEDGT
+93 CYGEDGV

-158 GHVHTDACYTVA
+158 GHVHTDACYTVTQT
-170 RTPICESTEPDHVHT
+170 RICESTEPDHVHT
-185 EECSEAH
+185 EECYET
-192 QELTCTQD
+192 QRELTCTQD

-210 ACSQEE
+210 VCGLEE
-216 TQGHT
+216 TQGHA
-221 HSEECYDTQLVCG
+221 HSEDCYETQLVCG
-234 QEETEPHTHI
+234 QEETEPHTHT

-264 THTEGC
+264 THTENC
-270 WDEDGNLTC
+270 RDEEGNLTC

-307 NEAVGTDFGPYI
+307 NEDVGTNFGPYI

-333 DIEGGTVT
+333 DIVDGTVT

-352 HITDSHIVTADNN
+352 SITDSDIVTAENN

-378 EEENGPVEVGDKI
+378 EEENGPVEVGDKN

-399 DGLITITFSED
+399 DGRITITFNEN
-410 FADGDPFAGN
+410 FADGSPFSGN
-420 ISFYGEVSLADIEEG
+420 ISFHGEVSLADIEGG

-456 SLHIEKTGEYKQA
+456 SLHIEKTGDYNQA
-469 EGKIHYTVTV
+469 EGKMYYTVTV
-479 SSKDGSDGSITFEDK
+479 SSEDGSDGPIHYTDK
-494 FLDSSGC
+494 FLNPTGG
-501 IAYNIESVHVVDS
+501 IAYEEESIRVLNS
-514 DGNPVDVEPN
+514 ARQEVEVEIDFQTGSTWFEIPN
-524 LHVGSAWFDMIL
+524 L
-536 PELGQ
+536 PQLGP
-541 DGSYTITYTATVH
+541 GESYTITYTATVN
-554 PDMTSKPDGSVVAR
+554 PDDTTTEDGSLEAR
-568 NQAKATD
+568 NRASAAD
-575 KSNSVQTIHNLDISG
+575 ESNEVSTIHEVEISG
-590 PRIEKTGVYN
+590 PRIEKIGVYN

-626 DTMTWTYGEKT
+626 DTMTWTYGGET
-637 LEQVITSATLTPYIG
+637 LTQNIESATLTPYTG
-652 ETPGEP
+652 ETPGES
-658 ETIELPY
+658 ETKKLPY

-688 VGADLSVTNTAWLD
+688 VGADLSVTNTAWLG
-702 NWKAVYAIDGT
+702 NWKAEYNIDGT

-727 GEGDAVESDLN
+727 GDGDAVKSDLN
-738 WSSIVTF
+738 WSSIITF

-859 WQDLEEVDGGTP
+859 WQDLQEVADDTP
-871 IAMFAVTFTQS
+871 IAMFAIEFTEAAVT
-882 ALDKLNAVGQI
+882 KVNNAGQI

-904 KVTGNGT
+904 EVTGNGT

-944 GSHDYT
+944 GGHDYT
-950 LESDAY
+950 LESGAY

-988 DTMWATQYGWSVGF
+988 DTMWATQNGGNISV
-1002 DSIKVYDAATGDV
+1002 DSIQVYDPITGNL
-1015 LETLTI
+1015 LETLEI
-1021 WGENGHLGSNPYW
+1021 WGADGHFGKEHDYYGIYN
-1034 GTYTLKNLAAYRGCI
+1034 LKNLGAYRGYI

-1060 NLPQGETQTI
+1060 QVAEGETKTI
-1070 TNTVEWTGVAKDSV
+1070 TNTVKWTDVAEDSV
-1084 GTTVTN
+1084 ETTVTN

-1104 ENNLVYYYV
+1104 ENNRVYYYV
-1113 TINPGAKDLHPESNQ
+1113 TINPGAKDLLPDGGN

-1135 TLPNGVSATLLPNTI
+1135 TLPNGVSATLRPETI
-1150 KLYTYDSANGS
+1150 KLYTYNAENADG
-1161 NHYLGDDITD
+1161 HYLGEDISD
-1171 ATDVFAVVATEGK
+1171 NPVFRVDQTEGE
-1184 ENSYTFTVPD
+1184 ENSYIFTVPD
-1194 GTACVVVYAYEIDR
+1194 QTACVVVYAYEIDR

-1216 EVNNAAMLMGSAVI
+1216 EVSNAAMLMGSAVI

-1241 GSSSQANKATLTIY
+1241 GSSSEANKATLTIY
-1255 KIGGNDVSNLLQGV
+1255 KIGDNDYANLLNGV
-1269 LFDLFR
+1269 QFDLYR
-1275 YEEQEGGGYEWVRTD
+1275 YELQEDGTTYDWEQTD
-1290 VTAEGPP
+1290 ITAEGEI
-1297 AGDGGNH
+1297 GEGGQH
-1304 FITGGDNVEG
+1304 FITGGDGPEG
-1314 AIILNFLDE
+1314 AIILNFLEEED
-1323 GGGNGNGSHYNTLY
+1323 GGGSYYNTI
-1337 RLTEF
+1337 
-1342 ETLPG
+1342 
-1347 YKLDTTPRYYVWGRN
+1347 YKLVEYSTIEGYALDPTPRYYVWGKD
-1362 GATEEST
+1362 GMSADQT
-1369 QAAMADVLKKAGVTW
+1369 AAEMDDVLKKAGVLW
-1384 DEVTFIPYGGSET
+1384 EKVTFIPYGGSMT
-1397 QTIANEPTTTEI
+1397 DTISNEPTTTEI

-1430 VEVTLYVEIPSI
+1430 VEVTLYQQT
-1442 DVSLPIYHGTSEEV
+1442 D
-1456 LQVAVGHIEGSSLPV
+1456 
-1471 GGESTHCV
+1471 GGEPVQYGESVTLTDDNNWTYTWEQLPKEVDGQAVTYTVVETPITGWEASYDYGEGATGILEGTV
-1479 ISGHRG
+1479 IITNTKQ
-1485 LPSARLF
+1485 SA
-1492 TDLDQLAEGD
+1492 
-1502 IFTLRVLDETLT
+1502 FTLPETGG
-1514 YEVDQIHVVE
+1514 VG
-1524 PDDITQLEIVEGED
+1524 P
-1538 LCTLVTCTP
+1538 TLVAIA
-1547 YGVNSHRLLVRG
+1547 GVPLVG
-1559 HRVENREDGVMR
+1559 AAGV
-1571 IIADAMQIDP
+1571 
-1581 RFVAPVIGAPILLAA
+1581 VYWNL
-1596 LLVMILR
+1596 
-1603 PLRRR
+1603 RR
-1608 KRKR
+1608 KRRRGGKAP

>member
-61 DDLHT
+61 DLHT

-121 ETLVCGREETQGH
+121 EVLVCGQEETQGH
-134 THTEACYETQLVCS
+134 THTEACYEIQLVCG
-148 QEESQGHTHT
+148 QEESQGHTHM
-158 GHVHTDACYTVA
+158 GHIHTEECYTVGE
-170 RTPICESTEPDHVHT
+170 TLVCTNTEPDHVHT
-185 EECSEAH
+185 EECHEAH

-210 ACSQEE
+210 ICGLEE

-221 HSEECYDTQLVCG
+221 HTQACYETQLVCG
-234 QEETEPHTHI
+234 QEETEPHTHT
-244 DSCYQ
+244 DNCYQ

-270 WDEDGNLTC
+270 RDEDGNLTC

-298 VASHTLAAQ
+298 VAPHTLAAQ
-307 NEAVGTDFGPYI
+307 NGAVATDFGPYI

-333 DIEGGTVT
+333 DIVDGTVT

-352 HITDSHIVTADNN
+352 SITDSDIVTAENN

-378 EEENGPVEVGDKI
+378 KEENGPVEVGDKN

-399 DGLITITFSED
+399 DGRITITFNEN

-420 ISFYGEVSLADIEEG
+420 ISFHGEVSLADIEGG
-435 DDIVFGGAGGTIT
+435 DGIVFGGAGGTIT
-448 IVPDAGDT
+448 IVPDVGDT
-456 SLHIEKTGEYKQA
+456 SLHIEKAGEYEQA
-469 EGKIHYTVTV
+469 EGKMYYTVTV
-479 SSKDGSDGSITFEDK
+479 SSEDGSDGTIHYTDK
-494 FLDSSGC
+494 FLKPTGG
-501 IAYNIESVHVVDS
+501 IAYEEESIRVLDS
-514 DGNPVDVEPN
+514 AEKKVEVEIDFQTGSTWFEIPN
-524 LHVGSAWFDMIL
+524 L
-536 PELGQ
+536 PQLGP
-541 DGSYTITYTATVH
+541 GEFYTISYTATVN
-554 PDMTSKPDGSVVAR
+554 PDDTTTDDGSLEAR
-568 NQAKATD
+568 NQASAAD
-575 KSNSVQTIHNLDISG
+575 ESNEVSTIHEVEISG
-590 PRIEKTGVYN
+590 PRIRKTGVYN

-619 LAGKTLR
+619 LEGKTLS
-626 DTMTWTYGEKT
+626 DTMTWTYGGET
-637 LEQVITSATLTPYIG
+637 LEQVITSATLTPYTG
-652 ETPGEP
+652 ETPGES
-658 ETIELPY
+658 ETKKLPY

-688 VGADLSVTNTAWLD
+688 VGADLSVTNTAWLG
-702 NWKAVYAIDGT
+702 NWKAEYNIDGT

-727 GEGDAVESDLN
+727 GDGDAVKSDLN
-738 WSSIVTF
+738 WSSIITF

-956 TDGPAAMDVGD
+956 TDENVAIDVGD

-988 DTMWATQYGWSVGF
+988 DTMWATQNGGNISV
-1002 DSIKVYDAATGDV
+1002 DSIQVYDPITGNL
-1015 LETLTI
+1015 LETLEI
-1021 WGENGHLGSNPYW
+1021 WGADGHFGKEHDYYGIYN
-1034 GTYTLKNLAAYRGCI
+1034 LKNLGAYRGYI

-1060 NLPQGETQTI
+1060 QVAEGETKTI
-1070 TNTVEWTGVAKDSV
+1070 TNTVKWTDVAEDSV

-1113 TINPGAKDLHPESNQ
+1113 TINPGAKDLLPDGGN

-1135 TLPNGVSATLLPNTI
+1135 TLPNGVSATLRPETI
-1150 KLYTYDSANGS
+1150 KLYTYNAENADG
-1161 NHYLGDDITD
+1161 HYLGEDISD
-1171 ATDVFAVVATEGK
+1171 NPVFRVDQTEGE
-1184 ENSYTFTVPD
+1184 ENSYIFTVPD
-1194 GTACVVVYAYEIDR
+1194 ETACVVVYAYEIDR

-1216 EVNNAAMLMGSAVI
+1216 KVSNAAMLMGSAVI

-1241 GSSSQANKATLTIY
+1241 GSSSEANKATLTIY

-1275 YEEQEGGGYEWVRTD
+1275 YEEQEGGGYKWVRTD
-1290 VTAEGPP
+1290 VTAAGPP

-1369 QAAMADVLKKAGVTW
+1369 QAAMAVVLAEAGVTW

-1423 EEGLPDS
+1423 EEDLPDS
-1430 VEVTLYVEIPSI
+1430 VEVTLYQQT
-1442 DVSLPIYHGTSEEV
+1442 D
-1456 LQVAVGHIEGSSLPV
+1456 
-1471 GGESTHCV
+1471 GGEPVKYGESVTLTDDNNWTYTWAQ
-1479 ISGHRG
+1479 
-1485 LPSARLF
+1485 LPKEVDGQAVTYTVVETPITGWEASY
-1492 TDLDQLAEGD
+1492 DYGEGATG
-1502 IFTLRVLDETLT
+1502 ITEGTIQIINTKHSSFTLPATGGVG
-1514 YEVDQIHVVE
+1514 
-1524 PDDITQLEIVEGED
+1524 P
-1538 LCTLVTCTP
+1538 TLVAIA
-1547 YGVNSHRLLVRG
+1547 GVPLVG
-1559 HRVENREDGVMR
+1559 AAGV
-1571 IIADAMQIDP
+1571 
-1581 RFVAPVIGAPILLAA
+1581 VYWNL
-1596 LLVMILR
+1596 
-1603 PLRRR
+1603 RR
-1608 KRKR
+1608 KRRRGGKGP

>member
-121 ETLVCGREETQGH
+121 EVLVCGQEETQGH

-170 RTPICESTEPDHVHT
+170 RTLICESTEPDHVHT
-185 EECSEAH
+185 EECHEAH
-192 QELTCTQD
+192 QELTCTRD

-210 ACSQEE
+210 ACGLEE

-221 HSEECYDTQLVCG
+221 HTQACYETQLVCG
-234 QEETEPHTHI
+234 QEETEPHTHT
-244 DSCYQ
+244 DNCYQ

-264 THTEGC
+264 THTEEC
-270 WDEDGNLTC
+270 RDEEGNLTC

-298 VASHTLAAQ
+298 VAPHTLAAQ

-319 TSTQVQVKSGDQWV
+319 ISTQVQVKSGDQWV
-333 DIEGGTVT
+333 DIVDGTVT

-352 HITDSHIVTADNN
+352 SITDSNIVTADNN

-378 EEENGPVEVGDKI
+378 KEENGPVEVGDKN

-399 DGLITITFSED
+399 DGRITITFNEN
-410 FADGDPFAGN
+410 FADGSPFSGN
-420 ISFYGEVSLADIEEG
+420 ISFHGEVSLADIEGG
-435 DDIVFGGAGGTIT
+435 DDIVFGGDGGTIT

-456 SLHIEKTGEYKQA
+456 SLHIEKNGDYNQA
-469 EGKIHYTVTV
+469 EGKMYYTVTV
-479 SSKDGSDGSITFEDK
+479 SSEDGSDGTIHYTDK
-494 FLDSSGC
+494 FLIPTGG
-501 IAYNIESVHVVDS
+501 IAYEEESIRVLNS
-514 DGNPVDVEPN
+514 ARQEVEVEIDFQTGSTWFDIPN
-524 LHVGSAWFDMIL
+524 L
-536 PELGQ
+536 PQLGP
-541 DGSYTITYTATVH
+541 GEFYTISYTATVN
-554 PDMTSKPDGSVVAR
+554 PDDTTTEDGSLEAR
-568 NQAKATD
+568 NQASAED
-575 KSNSVQTIHNLDISG
+575 SSNEVSTIHEMEISG
-590 PRIEKTGVYN
+590 PRIQKIGVYN

-605 VVWTVYLYNPRGYD
+605 VVWTVYIYNPRGYN
-619 LAGKTLR
+619 LAGKTLS

-652 ETPGEP
+652 ETPGESK
-658 ETIELPY
+658 TIKLPY
-665 EFPANSTKSYILT
+665 TFPADSKQSYILT

-702 NWKAVYAIDGT
+702 NWKAVYTIDGT

-727 GEGDAVESDLN
+727 GDGDAVESDLN
-738 WSSIVTF
+738 WSSIITF

-754 LDSVRYVDIIQDAV
+754 LDSIRYVDIIQHAV
-768 NEGGQLRAGTHYTT
+768 NEGWQLQAGTHYTT
-782 PELLQQL
+782 PELLRQL
-789 VAAPVD
+789 VAAPVE
-795 GYNQLEALEYGTD
+795 GYTQLEALEYGTD

-814 TAADFQK
+814 TAADFR
-821 ALGETYYNA
+821 ATLGEAYYTA

-838 TVAFDQLFNGFTF
+838 TVAFDQLFKGFSYGEQEF
-851 DGKTYQFH
+851 QFT
-859 WQDLEEVDGGTP
+859 WRSLDDVGDNTP

-904 KVTGNGT
+904 KITGNGT

-944 GSHDYT
+944 GGHDYT
-950 LESDAY
+950 LESGAY

-988 DTMWATQYGWSVGF
+988 DTMWSKAEGWQGSVVF
-1002 DSIKVYDAATGDV
+1002 DSIQVYNPFTNEVLYSLKPWDYLSKEQEYYGSYKLSRLGDYK
-1015 LETLTI
+1015 
-1021 WGENGHLGSNPYW
+1021 GY
-1034 GTYTLKNLAAYRGCI
+1034 I
-1049 IGLYYHVDVSA
+1049 IGLYYHIDVNVNN
-1060 NLPQGETQTI
+1060 NLPQGETKTFK
-1070 TNTVEWTGVAKDSV
+1070 NTVKWTDVAEDSV
-1084 GTTVTN
+1084 DTTVTN

-1113 TINPGAKDLHPESNQ
+1113 TINPGAKDLLPDGGN

-1135 TLPNGVSATLLPNTI
+1135 TLPNGVSATLRPETI
-1150 KLYTYDSANGS
+1150 KLYTYNAENADG
-1161 NHYLGDDITD
+1161 HYLGEDISD
-1171 ATDVFAVVATEGK
+1171 NPVFRVDQTEGE

-1194 GTACVVVYAYEIDR
+1194 ETACVVVYAYEIDR

-1216 EVNNAAMLMGSAVI
+1216 KVSNAAMLMGSAVI

-1241 GSSSQANKATLTIY
+1241 GSSSEANKATLTIY

-1362 GATEEST
+1362 DATEEST

-1430 VEVTLYVEIPSI
+1430 VEVTLYQQ
-1442 DVSLPIYHGTSEEV
+1442 T
-1456 LQVAVGHIEGSSLPV
+1456 
-1471 GGESTHCV
+1471 
-1479 ISGHRG
+1479 
-1485 LPSARLF
+1485 
-1492 TDLDQLAEGD
+1492 AEGEPVQYGD
-1502 IFTLRVLDETLT
+1502 PVTLNAENNWTYTWEQLPKEVDGQAVTYTVVETPITGWEASYDYGEGATGILEGAVQIINTKQSTFTLPETGG
-1514 YEVDQIHVVE
+1514 VG
-1524 PDDITQLEIVEGED
+1524 P
-1538 LCTLVTCTP
+1538 TLVAIA
-1547 YGVNSHRLLVRG
+1547 GVPLVG
-1559 HRVENREDGVMR
+1559 AAGV
-1571 IIADAMQIDP
+1571 
-1581 RFVAPVIGAPILLAA
+1581 VYWNL
-1596 LLVMILR
+1596 
-1603 PLRRR
+1603 RR
-1608 KRKR
+1608 KRRRGGKGP

>member
-170 RTPICESTEPDHVHT
+170 QTRICESTESDHVHT
-185 EECSEAH
+185 EECYET
-192 QELTCTQD
+192 QRELTCTQD

-210 ACSQEE
+210 ACGLEE

-221 HSEECYDTQLVCG
+221 HSEDCYDTQLVCG
-234 QEETEPHTHI
+234 QEETEPHTHT

-279 GMVEIKEHVHDET
+279 GMVEVKEHVHDET

-298 VASHTLAAQ
+298 VAPHTLAAQ

-333 DIEGGTVT
+333 DIVGGTVT

-352 HITDSHIVTADNN
+352 SITDSNIVTADNN
-365 IIYYQLPNGIRLT
+365 IIYYQLPNGLRLT
-378 EEENGPVEVGDKI
+378 EEENGPVEVGDKN

-399 DGLITITFSED
+399 DGRITITFNEN
-410 FADGDPFAGN
+410 FADGSPFSGN
-420 ISFYGEVSLADIEEG
+420 ISFHGEVSLADIEGG

-469 EGKIHYTVTV
+469 EGKMYYTVTV
-479 SSKDGSDGSITFEDK
+479 SSEDGSDGTIHYTDK
-494 FLDSSGC
+494 FLNPTGG
-501 IAYNIESVHVVDS
+501 IAYEEESIRVLDS
-514 DGNPVDVEPN
+514 AGQEVAVEIDFQTGSTWFEIPN
-524 LHVGSAWFDMIL
+524 L
-536 PELGQ
+536 PQLGP
-541 DGSYTITYTATVH
+541 GESYTITYTATVN
-554 PDMTSKPDGSVVAR
+554 PDDTTTEDGSLEAR
-568 NQAKATD
+568 NQASAAD
-575 KSNSVQTIHNLDISG
+575 ESNQVSTIHEMEISG
-590 PRIEKTGVYN
+590 PRIEKIGVYN

-619 LAGKTLR
+619 LEGKTLR

-637 LEQVITSATLTPYIG
+637 LTQNIESAKLTPYTG
-652 ETPGEP
+652 ETPGES
-658 ETIELPY
+658 ETKKLPY

-688 VGADLSVTNTAWLD
+688 VGADLSVTNTAWLG
-702 NWKAVYAIDGT
+702 NWKAEYNIDGT

-727 GEGDAVESDLN
+727 GDGDAVKSDLN
-738 WSSIVTF
+738 WSSIITF

-754 LDSVRYVDIIQDAV
+754 LDSIRYVDIIQDAV
-768 NEGGQLRAGTHYTT
+768 NEGWQLRAGTHYTT

-795 GYNQLEALEYGTD
+795 GYTQLDALEYGTD

-814 TAADFQK
+814 TAADFQTT
-821 ALGETYYNA
+821 LGKTYYNA

-838 TVAFDQLFNGFTF
+838 TVAFDQLFKGFSYGEQEF
-851 DGKTYQFH
+851 QFT
-859 WQDLEEVDGGTP
+859 WRSLDDVGDNTP
-871 IAMFAVTFTQS
+871 IAMFAVTFTSS
-882 ALDKLNAVGQI
+882 AVDKLNEAGQI

-944 GSHDYT
+944 GSHDYA
-950 LESDAY
+950 LESGAY
-956 TDGPAAMDVGD
+956 TDGPAKMDVGD

-1060 NLPQGETQTI
+1060 NLPQGETKTI

-1084 GTTVTN
+1084 ETTVTN

-1113 TINPGAKDLHPESNQ
+1113 TINPGAKVLLPDGGN

-1135 TLPNGVSATLLPNTI
+1135 TLPNGVSATLRPETI
-1150 KLYTYDSANGS
+1150 KLYTYNAENADG
-1161 NHYLGDDITD
+1161 HYLGEDISD
-1171 ATDVFAVVATEGK
+1171 NPVFRVDQTEGE
-1184 ENSYTFTVPD
+1184 ENSYIFTVPD
-1194 GTACVVVYAYEIDR
+1194 QTACVVVYAYEIDR

-1216 EVNNAAMLMGSAVI
+1216 EVSNAAMLMGSAVI

-1241 GSSSQANKATLTIY
+1241 GSSSEANKATLTIY
-1255 KIGGNDVSNLLQGV
+1255 KIGDNDYANLLNGV
-1269 LFDLFR
+1269 QFDLYR
-1275 YEEQEGGGYEWVRTD
+1275 YELQEDGTTYDWEQTD
-1290 VTAEGPP
+1290 ITAEGEI
-1297 AGDGGNH
+1297 GEGGQH
-1304 FITGGDNVEG
+1304 FITGGDGPEG
-1314 AIILNFLDE
+1314 AIILNFLEEED
-1323 GGGNGNGSHYNTLY
+1323 GGGSYYNTI
-1337 RLTEF
+1337 
-1342 ETLPG
+1342 
-1347 YKLDTTPRYYVWGRN
+1347 YKLVEYSTIEGYALDPTPRYYVWGKD
-1362 GATEEST
+1362 GMSADQT
-1369 QAAMADVLKKAGVTW
+1369 AAEMDDVLGKAGVLW
-1384 DEVTFIPYGGSET
+1384 EKVTFIPYGGSMT
-1397 QTIANEPTTTEI
+1397 DTISNEPTTTEI

-1423 EEGLPDS
+1423 EEDLPDS
-1430 VEVTLYVEIPSI
+1430 VEVTLYQQ
-1442 DVSLPIYHGTSEEV
+1442 T
-1456 LQVAVGHIEGSSLPV
+1456 
-1471 GGESTHCV
+1471 
-1479 ISGHRG
+1479 
-1485 LPSARLF
+1485 
-1492 TDLDQLAEGD
+1492 AEGEPVQYGD
-1502 IFTLRVLDETLT
+1502 SVTLTADTNWTYTWAQLPKEDAQGDPVTYTVVETPITGWEASYDYGEGATGITEGTIQIINTKQSAFTLPETGG
-1514 YEVDQIHVVE
+1514 VG
-1524 PDDITQLEIVEGED
+1524 P
-1538 LCTLVTCTP
+1538 TLVAIA
-1547 YGVNSHRLLVRG
+1547 GVPLVG
-1559 HRVENREDGVMR
+1559 AAGV
-1571 IIADAMQIDP
+1571 
-1581 RFVAPVIGAPILLAA
+1581 VYWN
-1596 LLVMILR
+1596 
-1603 PLRRR
+1603 LRRR
-1608 KRKR
+1608 RRRGGKGP

>member
-13 YIRQSKQRRRWHGL
+13 YIRQSKQRRRWHRL

-93 CYGEDGT
+93 CYGEDDT

-121 ETLVCGREETQGH
+121 ETLVCGQEETQGH

-170 RTPICESTEPDHVHT
+170 RTLICESTEPDHVHT

-192 QELTCTQD
+192 WELTCTQD

-210 ACSQEE
+210 ACGLEE
-216 TQGHT
+216 TQGHA
-221 HSEECYDTQLVCG
+221 HSEDCYEIQLVCG
-234 QEETEPHTHI
+234 RQETEPHTHT

-264 THTEGC
+264 THTENC
-270 WDEDGNLTC
+270 RDEDGNLTC

-333 DIEGGTVT
+333 DIVGGTVT

-352 HITDSHIVTADNN
+352 SITDSDIVTAENN

-378 EEENGPVEVGDKI
+378 EEENGPVEVGDKN

-399 DGLITITFSED
+399 AGRITITFNEN
-410 FADGDPFAGN
+410 FADGSPFSGN
-420 ISFYGEVSLADIEEG
+420 ISFHGEVSLADIEEG

-456 SLHIEKTGEYKQA
+456 SLHIEKTGEYNQA
-469 EGKIHYTVTV
+469 EGKMYYTVTV
-479 SSKDGSDGSITFEDK
+479 SSEDGSDGTIHYTDK
-494 FLDSSGC
+494 FLNPTGG
-501 IAYNIESVHVVDS
+501 IAYEEDS
-514 DGNPVDVEPN
+514 IRVLDSAGQQVEVEIDFKTGSTWFEIPN
-524 LHVGSAWFDMIL
+524 L
-536 PELGQ
+536 PQLGP
-541 DGSYTITYTATVH
+541 GKSYTITYTATVN
-554 PDMTSKPDGSVVAR
+554 PDDTTTEDGSLEAR
-568 NQAKATD
+568 NQASAAD
-575 KSNSVQTIHNLDISG
+575 ESNQVSTIHEVEISG
-590 PRIEKTGVYN
+590 PRIEKIGVYN

-605 VVWTVYLYNPRGYD
+605 VVWTVYLYNPRGYN
-619 LAGKTLR
+619 LAGKTLT
-626 DTMTWTYGEKT
+626 DTMTWTYGGKT
-637 LEQVITSATLTPYIG
+637 LTQNIESATLTPYTG
-652 ETPGEP
+652 ETPGES
-658 ETIELPY
+658 ETIKLPY
-665 EFPANSTKSYILT
+665 TFPVDSKKSYILT

-688 VGADLSVTNTAWLD
+688 VGANLSVTNTAWLG
-702 NWKAVYAIDGT
+702 NWKAEYNIDGT

-727 GEGDAVESDLN
+727 GDGDAVESDLN
-738 WSSIVTF
+738 WSSIITF

-754 LDSVRYVDIIQDAV
+754 LDSIRYVDIIQDAV
-768 NEGGQLRAGTHYTT
+768 NEGWQLQAGTHYTT

-795 GYNQLEALEYGTD
+795 GYNQQAELKYGTD

-814 TAADFQK
+814 TAADFQT
-821 ALGETYYNA
+821 ALGEAYYNA
-830 TGVGYVFE
+830 TGVSYVFK
-838 TVAFDQLFNGFTF
+838 TVVFDQLFGGFSYGEQEF
-851 DGKTYQFH
+851 QFT
-859 WQDLEEVDGGTP
+859 WRSLDDVGANTP
-871 IAMFAVTFTQS
+871 IAMFAVTFTSS
-882 ALDKLNAVGQI
+882 AVDKLNEAGQI

-944 GSHDYT
+944 GGHDYA

-1049 IGLYYHVDVSA
+1049 IGLYYHVDVST
-1060 NLPQGETQTI
+1060 NLPQGETKTFK
-1070 TNTVEWTGVAKDSV
+1070 NTVKWTDVAEDSV
-1084 GTTVTN
+1084 ETTVTN

-1104 ENNLVYYYV
+1104 ENNRVYYYV
-1113 TINPGAKDLHPESNQ
+1113 TINPGAKDLLPDGGN

-1135 TLPNGVSATLLPNTI
+1135 TLPNGVSATLRPETI
-1150 KLYTYDSANGS
+1150 KLYTYNAENADG
-1161 NHYLGDDITD
+1161 HYLGEDISD
-1171 ATDVFAVVATEGK
+1171 NPVFRVDQTEGE
-1184 ENSYTFTVPD
+1184 ENSYIFTVPD
-1194 GTACVVVYAYEIDR
+1194 QTACVVVYAYEIDR

-1216 EVNNAAMLMGSAVI
+1216 KVSNAAMLMGSAVI

-1241 GSSSQANKATLTIY
+1241 GSSSEANKATLTIY
-1255 KIGGNDVSNLLQGV
+1255 KIGDNDYANLLNGV
-1269 LFDLFR
+1269 QFDLYR
-1275 YEEQEGGGYEWVRTD
+1275 YELQEDGTTYDWEQTD
-1290 VTAEGPP
+1290 ITAEGEI
-1297 AGDGGNH
+1297 GEGGQH
-1304 FITGGDNVEG
+1304 FITGGDGPEG
-1314 AIILNFLDE
+1314 AIILNFLEEED
-1323 GGGNGNGSHYNTLY
+1323 GGGSYYNTI
-1337 RLTEF
+1337 
-1342 ETLPG
+1342 
-1347 YKLDTTPRYYVWGRN
+1347 YKLVEYSTIEGYALDPTPRYYVWGKD
-1362 GATEEST
+1362 GMSADQT
-1369 QAAMADVLKKAGVTW
+1369 AAEMDDVLGKAGVLW
-1384 DEVTFIPYGGSET
+1384 EKVTFIPYGGSMT
-1397 QTIANEPTTTEI
+1397 DTISNEPTTTEI
-1409 TVTKTWQGAEGTPL
+1409 TVTKTWKGAEGTPL

-1430 VEVTLYVEIPSI
+1430 VEVTLYQQ
-1442 DVSLPIYHGTSEEV
+1442 T
-1456 LQVAVGHIEGSSLPV
+1456 
-1471 GGESTHCV
+1471 
-1479 ISGHRG
+1479 
-1485 LPSARLF
+1485 
-1492 TDLDQLAEGD
+1492 AEGEPVQYGD
-1502 IFTLRVLDETLT
+1502 PVTLTAENNWTYTWEQLPKEVDGQAVTYTVVETPITGWEASYDYGEGATGTTEGTIQIINTKQSAFTLPETGG
-1514 YEVDQIHVVE
+1514 VG
-1524 PDDITQLEIVEGED
+1524 P
-1538 LCTLVTCTP
+1538 TLVAIAGMP
-1547 YGVNSHRLLVRG
+1547 LVGAAGVVYWNL
-1559 HRVENREDGVMR
+1559 
-1571 IIADAMQIDP
+1571 
-1581 RFVAPVIGAPILLAA
+1581 
-1596 LLVMILR
+1596 
-1603 PLRRR
+1603 RR
-1608 KRKR
+1608 KRRRGGKGP

>member
-121 ETLVCGREETQGH
+121 EVLVCGQEETQGH

-170 RTPICESTEPDHVHT
+170 RTLICESTEPDHVHT
-185 EECSEAH
+185 EECHEAH
-192 QELTCTQD
+192 QELTCTRD

-210 ACSQEE
+210 ACGLEE

-221 HSEECYDTQLVCG
+221 HTQACYETQLVCG
-234 QEETEPHTHI
+234 QEETEPHTHT
-244 DSCYQ
+244 DNCYQ

-264 THTEGC
+264 THTEEC
-270 WDEDGNLTC
+270 RDEEGNLTC

-298 VASHTLAAQ
+298 VAPHTLAAQ

-319 TSTQVQVKSGDQWV
+319 ISTQVQVKSGDQWV
-333 DIEGGTVT
+333 DIVDGTVT

-352 HITDSHIVTADNN
+352 SITDSNIVTADNN

-378 EEENGPVEVGDKI
+378 KEENGPVEVGDKN

-399 DGLITITFSED
+399 DGRITITFNEN
-410 FADGDPFAGN
+410 FADGSPFSGN
-420 ISFYGEVSLADIEEG
+420 ISFHGEVSLADIEGG
-435 DDIVFGGAGGTIT
+435 DDIVFGGDGGTIT

-456 SLHIEKTGEYKQA
+456 SLHIEKNGDYNQA
-469 EGKIHYTVTV
+469 EGKMYYTVTV
-479 SSKDGSDGSITFEDK
+479 SSEDGSDGTIHYTDK
-494 FLDSSGC
+494 FLIPTGG
-501 IAYNIESVHVVDS
+501 IAYEEESIRVLNS
-514 DGNPVDVEPN
+514 ARQEVEVEIDFQTGSTWFDIPN
-524 LHVGSAWFDMIL
+524 L
-536 PELGQ
+536 PQLGP
-541 DGSYTITYTATVH
+541 GEFYTISYTATVN
-554 PDMTSKPDGSVVAR
+554 PDDTTTEDGSLEAR
-568 NQAKATD
+568 NQASAED
-575 KSNSVQTIHNLDISG
+575 SSNEVSTIHEMEISG
-590 PRIEKTGVYN
+590 PRIQKIGVYN

-605 VVWTVYLYNPRGYD
+605 VVWTVYIYNPRGYN
-619 LAGKTLR
+619 LAGKTLS

-652 ETPGEP
+652 ETPGESK
-658 ETIELPY
+658 TIKLPY
-665 EFPANSTKSYILT
+665 TFPADSKQSYILT

-702 NWKAVYAIDGT
+702 NWKAVYTIDGT

-727 GEGDAVESDLN
+727 GDGDAVESDLN
-738 WSSIVTF
+738 WSSIITF

-754 LDSVRYVDIIQDAV
+754 LDSIRYVDIIQHAV
-768 NEGGQLRAGTHYTT
+768 NEGWQLQAGTHYTT
-782 PELLQQL
+782 PELLRQL
-789 VAAPVD
+789 VAAPVE
-795 GYNQLEALEYGTD
+795 GYTQLEALEYGTD

-814 TAADFQK
+814 TAADFR
-821 ALGETYYNA
+821 ATLGEAYYTA

-838 TVAFDQLFNGFTF
+838 TVAFDQLFKGFSYGEQEF
-851 DGKTYQFH
+851 QFT
-859 WQDLEEVDGGTP
+859 WRSLDDVGDNTP

-904 KVTGNGT
+904 KITGNGT

-944 GSHDYT
+944 GGHDYT
-950 LESDAY
+950 LESGAY

-988 DTMWATQYGWSVGF
+988 DTMWSKAEGWQGSVVF
-1002 DSIKVYDAATGDV
+1002 DSIQVYNPFTNEVLYSLKPWDYLSKEQEYYGSYKLSRLGDYK
-1015 LETLTI
+1015 
-1021 WGENGHLGSNPYW
+1021 GY
-1034 GTYTLKNLAAYRGCI
+1034 I
-1049 IGLYYHVDVSA
+1049 IGLYYHIDVNVNN
-1060 NLPQGETQTI
+1060 NLPQGETKTFK
-1070 TNTVEWTGVAKDSV
+1070 NTVKWTDVAEDSV
-1084 GTTVTN
+1084 DTTVTN

-1113 TINPGAKDLHPESNQ
+1113 TINPGAKDLLPDGGN

-1135 TLPNGVSATLLPNTI
+1135 TLPNGVSATLRPETI
-1150 KLYTYDSANGS
+1150 KLYTYNAENADG
-1161 NHYLGDDITD
+1161 HYLGEDISD
-1171 ATDVFAVVATEGK
+1171 NPVFRVDQTEGE

-1194 GTACVVVYAYEIDR
+1194 ETACVVVYAYEIDR

-1216 EVNNAAMLMGSAVI
+1216 KVSNAAMLMGSAVI

-1241 GSSSQANKATLTIY
+1241 GSSSEANKATLTIY

-1362 GATEEST
+1362 DATEEST

-1430 VEVTLYVEIPSI
+1430 VEVTLYQQ
-1442 DVSLPIYHGTSEEV
+1442 T
-1456 LQVAVGHIEGSSLPV
+1456 
-1471 GGESTHCV
+1471 
-1479 ISGHRG
+1479 
-1485 LPSARLF
+1485 
-1492 TDLDQLAEGD
+1492 AEGEPVQYGD
-1502 IFTLRVLDETLT
+1502 PVTLNAENNWTYTWEQLPKEVDGQAVTYTVVETPITGWEASYDYGEGATGITEGTIQIINTKQSAFTLPETGG
-1514 YEVDQIHVVE
+1514 VG
-1524 PDDITQLEIVEGED
+1524 P
-1538 LCTLVTCTP
+1538 TLVAIA
-1547 YGVNSHRLLVRG
+1547 GVPLVG
-1559 HRVENREDGVMR
+1559 AAGV
-1571 IIADAMQIDP
+1571 
-1581 RFVAPVIGAPILLAA
+1581 VYWNL
-1596 LLVMILR
+1596 
-1603 PLRRR
+1603 RR
-1608 KRKR
+1608 KRRRGGKGP

>member
-121 ETLVCGREETQGH
+121 ETLVCGQEETQGH
-134 THTEACYETQLVCS
+134 THSDACYETQLVCGL
-148 QEESQGHTHT
+148 EESQGHTHT
-158 GHVHTDACYTVA
+158 GHIHTEECYTVGE
-170 RTPICESTEPDHVHT
+170 TLVCTNTEPDHVHT
-185 EECSEAH
+185 EECYET
-192 QELTCTQD
+192 QRELTCTQD
-200 TGCYDENGNL
+200 TGCYDANGNL
-210 ACSQEE
+210 VCGLEE

-221 HSEECYDTQLVCG
+221 HTQACYETQLVCG
-234 QEETEPHTHI
+234 QEETEPHTHT

-249 VQRELVCGQEEVILH
+249 VQREPVCGQEEVILH
-264 THTEGC
+264 THTENC
-270 WDEDGNLTC
+270 RDEEGNLTC
-279 GMVEIKEHVHDET
+279 GMVEVKEHVHDET

-333 DIEGGTVT
+333 DIVDGTVT

-352 HITDSHIVTADNN
+352 SITDSNIVTAENN
-365 IIYYQLPNGIRLT
+365 IIFYQLPNGIRLT
-378 EEENGPVEVGDKI
+378 EEENGPVEVGNKT
-391 AGTYTITT
+391 AGTYTITR
-399 DGLITITFSED
+399 DGLITITFNED

-420 ISFYGEVSLADIEEG
+420 ISFHGEVSLADIEGG
-435 DDIVFGGAGGTIT
+435 DGIVFGGAGGTIT

-469 EGKIHYTVTV
+469 EGKMYYTVTV
-479 SSKDGSDGSITFEDK
+479 SSEDGSDGTIHYTDK
-494 FLDSSGC
+494 FLNPTGG
-501 IAYNIESVHVVDS
+501 IAYEEESIRVLDS
-514 DGNPVDVEPN
+514 AGQQVEVEIDFKTGSTWFEIPN
-524 LHVGSAWFDMIL
+524 L
-536 PELGQ
+536 PQLGP
-541 DGSYTITYTATVH
+541 GEFYTISYTATVN
-554 PDMTSKPDGSVVAR
+554 PDDTTTDDGSLEAR
-568 NQAKATD
+568 NQASAAD
-575 KSNSVQTIHNLDISG
+575 ESNEVSTIHEVEISG
-590 PRIEKTGVYN
+590 PRIRKTGVYN

-619 LAGKTLR
+619 LEGKTLS
-626 DTMTWTYGEKT
+626 DTMTWTYGGET
-637 LEQVITSATLTPYIG
+637 LEQVITSATLTPYTG
-652 ETPGEP
+652 ETPGES
-658 ETIELPY
+658 ETKKLPY

-688 VGADLSVTNTAWLD
+688 VGADLSVTNTAWLG
-702 NWKAVYAIDGT
+702 NWKAEYNIDGT

-727 GEGDAVESDLN
+727 GDGDAVKSDLN
-738 WSSIVTF
+738 WSSIITF

-956 TDGPAAMDVGD
+956 TDENVAIDVGD

-988 DTMWATQYGWSVGF
+988 DTMWATQNGGNISV
-1002 DSIKVYDAATGDV
+1002 DSIQVYDPITGNL
-1015 LETLTI
+1015 LETLEI
-1021 WGENGHLGSNPYW
+1021 WGADGHFGKEHDYYGIYN
-1034 GTYTLKNLAAYRGCI
+1034 LKNLAAYRGCI

-1060 NLPQGETQTI
+1060 NLPQGETKTI

-1084 GTTVTN
+1084 ETTVTN

-1113 TINPGAKDLHPESNQ
+1113 TINPGAKVLLPDGGN

-1135 TLPNGVSATLLPNTI
+1135 TLPNGVSATLRPETI
-1150 KLYTYDSANGS
+1150 KLYTYNAENADG
-1161 NHYLGDDITD
+1161 HYLGEDISD
-1171 ATDVFAVVATEGK
+1171 NPVFRVDQTEGE
-1184 ENSYTFTVPD
+1184 ENSYIFTVPD
-1194 GTACVVVYAYEIDR
+1194 QTACVVVYAYEIDR

-1216 EVNNAAMLMGSAVI
+1216 EVSNAAMLMGSAVI

-1241 GSSSQANKATLTIY
+1241 GSSSEANKATLTIY
-1255 KIGGNDVSNLLQGV
+1255 KIGDNDYANLLNGV
-1269 LFDLFR
+1269 QFDLYR
-1275 YEEQEGGGYEWVRTD
+1275 YELQEDGTTYDWEQTD
-1290 VTAEGPP
+1290 ITAEGEI
-1297 AGDGGNH
+1297 GEGGQH
-1304 FITGGDNVEG
+1304 FITGGDGPEG
-1314 AIILNFLDE
+1314 AIILNFLEEED
-1323 GGGNGNGSHYNTLY
+1323 GGGSYYNTI
-1337 RLTEF
+1337 
-1342 ETLPG
+1342 
-1347 YKLDTTPRYYVWGRN
+1347 YKLVEYSTIEGYALDPTPRYYVWGKD
-1362 GATEEST
+1362 GMSADQT
-1369 QAAMADVLKKAGVTW
+1369 AAEMDDVLGKAGVLW
-1384 DEVTFIPYGGSET
+1384 EKVTFIPYGGSMT
-1397 QTIANEPTTTEI
+1397 DTISNEPTTTEI

-1430 VEVTLYVEIPSI
+1430 VEVTLYQQT
-1442 DVSLPIYHGTSEEV
+1442 D
-1456 LQVAVGHIEGSSLPV
+1456 
-1471 GGESTHCV
+1471 GGEPVQYGESVTLTDDNNWTYTWEQ
-1479 ISGHRG
+1479 
-1485 LPSARLF
+1485 LPKEVDGQAVTYTVVETPITGWEASYDYGEGATGTTEGNIQIINTKQSA
-1492 TDLDQLAEGD
+1492 
-1502 IFTLRVLDETLT
+1502 FTLPETGG
-1514 YEVDQIHVVE
+1514 VG
-1524 PDDITQLEIVEGED
+1524 P
-1538 LCTLVTCTP
+1538 TLVAIA
-1547 YGVNSHRLLVRG
+1547 GVPLVG
-1559 HRVENREDGVMR
+1559 AAGV
-1571 IIADAMQIDP
+1571 
-1581 RFVAPVIGAPILLAA
+1581 VYWNL
-1596 LLVMILR
+1596 
-1603 PLRRR
+1603 RR
-1608 KRKR
+1608 KRRRGGKGP

>member
-51 NTPQALACQL
+51 NTPQSLACQL
-61 DDLHT
+61 DLHT
-66 HTDSCYDEEGELVCG
+66 HTDRCYDEEGELVCG

-93 CYGEDGT
+93 CYGEDGA

-121 ETLVCGREETQGH
+121 ETLVCGQEETQGH
-134 THTEACYETQLVCS
+134 THSDACYETQLVCS

-158 GHVHTDACYTVA
+158 GHVHTDACYTVTQT
-170 RTPICESTEPDHVHT
+170 RICESTEPDHVHT

-192 QELTCTQD
+192 RELTCTQD

-210 ACSQEE
+210 VCGLEE

-221 HSEECYDTQLVCG
+221 HSEDCYDTQLVCG
-234 QEETEPHTHI
+234 QEETEPHTHT

-264 THTEGC
+264 THTENC
-270 WDEDGNLTC
+270 RDEDGNLTC

-333 DIEGGTVT
+333 DIVGGTVT

-352 HITDSHIVTADNN
+352 SITDSDIVTADNN

-378 EEENGPVEVGDKI
+378 EEENGPVEVGDKN

-399 DGLITITFSED
+399 AGRITITFNEN
-410 FADGDPFAGN
+410 FADGSPFSGN
-420 ISFYGEVSLADIEEG
+420 ISFHGEVSLADIEEG

-456 SLHIEKTGEYKQA
+456 SLHIEKTGEYNQA
-469 EGKIHYTVTV
+469 EGKMYYTVTV
-479 SSKDGSDGSITFEDK
+479 SSEDGSDGPIHYTDK
-494 FLDSSGC
+494 FLNPTGG
-501 IAYNIESVHVVDS
+501 IAYEEESIRVLDS
-514 DGNPVDVEPN
+514 AGQQVEVEIDFKTGSTWFEIPN
-524 LHVGSAWFDMIL
+524 L
-536 PELGQ
+536 PQLGP
-541 DGSYTITYTATVH
+541 GKSYTITYTATVN
-554 PDMTSKPDGSVVAR
+554 PDDTTTEDGSLEAR
-568 NQAKATD
+568 NQASAAD
-575 KSNSVQTIHNLDISG
+575 ESNQVSTIHEMEISG
-590 PRIEKTGVYN
+590 PRIEKIGVYN

-652 ETPGEP
+652 ETPGDSVA
-658 ETIELPY
+658 IKLPY
-665 EFPANSTKSYILT
+665 TFPANSTQSYILT

-702 NWKAVYAIDGT
+702 NWKAVYTIDGT
-713 VPGKTGLVKTFTGQ
+713 VPGETGLVKTFTGQ
-727 GEGDAVESDLN
+727 GDGDAVKSDLN
-738 WSSIVTF
+738 WSSIITF
-745 PQGTLEAGT
+745 PQGTLEAAT
-754 LDSVRYVDIIQDAV
+754 LDSVRYVDIIQDAI
-768 NEGGQLRAGTHYTT
+768 NEGWQLQAGTHYTT

-789 VAAPVD
+789 VAAPVE
-795 GYNQLEALEYGTD
+795 GYTQLEALEYGTD

-814 TAADFQK
+814 TAEDFR
-821 ALGETYYNA
+821 ATLGEAYYTA
-830 TGVGYVFE
+830 DGVGYVFKIV
-838 TVAFDQLFNGFTF
+838 TFDQLFEGFSYEGETF
-851 DGKTYQFH
+851 KFT
-859 WQDLEEVDGGTP
+859 WSDLDEVGTDTP
-871 IAMFAVTFTQS
+871 IAMFAIEFTEAAVT
-882 ALDKLNAVGQI
+882 KVNNAGQI

-904 KVTGNGT
+904 EVTGNGT

-944 GSHDYT
+944 GGHDYT
-950 LESDAY
+950 LESGAY

-988 DTMWATQYGWSVGF
+988 DTMWATQNGGNISV
-1002 DSIKVYDAATGDV
+1002 DSIQVYDPITGNL
-1015 LETLTI
+1015 LETLEI
-1021 WGENGHLGSNPYW
+1021 WGADGHFGKEHDYYGIYN
-1034 GTYTLKNLAAYRGCI
+1034 LKNLGAYRGYI

-1060 NLPQGETQTI
+1060 QVAEGETKTI
-1070 TNTVEWTGVAKDSV
+1070 TNTVKWTDVAEDSV
-1084 GTTVTN
+1084 ETTVTN

-1104 ENNLVYYYV
+1104 ENNRVYYYV
-1113 TINPGAKDLHPESNQ
+1113 TINPGAKDLLPDGGN

-1135 TLPNGVSATLLPNTI
+1135 TLPNGVSATLRPETI
-1150 KLYTYDSANGS
+1150 KLYTYNAENADG
-1161 NHYLGDDITD
+1161 HYLGEDISD
-1171 ATDVFAVVATEGK
+1171 NPVFRVDQTEGE
-1184 ENSYTFTVPD
+1184 ENSYIFTVPD
-1194 GTACVVVYAYEIDR
+1194 QTACVVVYAYEIDR

-1216 EVNNAAMLMGSAVI
+1216 EVSNAAMLMGSAVI

-1241 GSSSQANKATLTIY
+1241 GSSSEANKATLTIY
-1255 KIGGNDVSNLLQGV
+1255 KIGDNDYANLLNGV
-1269 LFDLFR
+1269 QFDLYR
-1275 YEEQEGGGYEWVRTD
+1275 YELQEDGTTYDWEQTD
-1290 VTAEGPP
+1290 ITAEGEI
-1297 AGDGGNH
+1297 GEGGQH
-1304 FITGGDNVEG
+1304 FITGGDGPEG
-1314 AIILNFLDE
+1314 AIILNFLEEED
-1323 GGGNGNGSHYNTLY
+1323 GGGSYYNTI
-1337 RLTEF
+1337 
-1342 ETLPG
+1342 
-1347 YKLDTTPRYYVWGRN
+1347 YKLVEYSTIEGYALDPTPRYYVWGKD
-1362 GATEEST
+1362 GMSADQT
-1369 QAAMADVLKKAGVTW
+1369 AAEMDDVLKKAGVLW
-1384 DEVTFIPYGGSET
+1384 EKVTFIPYGGSMT
-1397 QTIANEPTTTEI
+1397 DTISNEPTTTEI

-1430 VEVTLYVEIPSI
+1430 VEVTLYQQKDE
-1442 DVSLPIYHGTSEEV
+1442 DE
-1456 LQVAVGHIEGSSLPV
+1456 PV
-1471 GGESTHCV
+1471 KYT
-1479 ISGHRG
+1479 
-1485 LPSARLF
+1485 
-1492 TDLDQLAEGD
+1492 AEGVTNPVTLTAGTNWTYTWEQLPKEVD
-1502 IFTLRVLDETLT
+1502 GQAVTYTVVETPITGWEASYDYGEGATGITEGNIQIINTKQSAFTLPETGG
-1514 YEVDQIHVVE
+1514 VG
-1524 PDDITQLEIVEGED
+1524 P
-1538 LCTLVTCTP
+1538 TLVAIA
-1547 YGVNSHRLLVRG
+1547 GVPLVG
-1559 HRVENREDGVMR
+1559 AAGV
-1571 IIADAMQIDP
+1571 
-1581 RFVAPVIGAPILLAA
+1581 VYWNL
-1596 LLVMILR
+1596 
-1603 PLRRR
+1603 RR
-1608 KRKR
+1608 KRRRGGKGP

>member
-13 YIRQSKQRRRWHGL
+13 YVRQSKLRRRWHGL

-51 NTPQALACQL
+51 NTPQSLACQL
-61 DDLHT
+61 DLHT
-66 HTDSCYDEEGELVCG
+66 HTDRCYDEEGELVCG

-93 CYGEDGT
+93 CYGEDGA

-121 ETLVCGREETQGH
+121 ETLVCGQEETQGH
-134 THTEACYETQLVCS
+134 THSDACYETQLVCS

-158 GHVHTDACYTVA
+158 GHVHTDACYTVTQT
-170 RTPICESTEPDHVHT
+170 RICESTEPDHVHT

-192 QELTCTQD
+192 RELTCTQD

-210 ACSQEE
+210 VCGLEE

-221 HSEECYDTQLVCG
+221 HSEDCYDTQLVCG
-234 QEETEPHTHI
+234 QEETEPHTHT

-264 THTEGC
+264 THTENC
-270 WDEDGNLTC
+270 RDEDGNLTC

-333 DIEGGTVT
+333 DIVGGTVT

-352 HITDSHIVTADNN
+352 SITDSDIVTADNN

-378 EEENGPVEVGDKI
+378 EEENGPVEVGDKN

-399 DGLITITFSED
+399 AGRITITFNEN
-410 FADGDPFAGN
+410 FADGSPFSGN
-420 ISFYGEVSLADIEEG
+420 ISFHGEVSLADIEEG

-456 SLHIEKTGEYKQA
+456 SLHIEKTGEYNQA
-469 EGKIHYTVTV
+469 EGKMYYTVTV
-479 SSKDGSDGSITFEDK
+479 SSEDGSDGPIHYTDK
-494 FLDSSGC
+494 FLNPTGG
-501 IAYNIESVHVVDS
+501 IAYEEESIRVLDS
-514 DGNPVDVEPN
+514 AGQQVEVEIDFKTGSTWFEIPN
-524 LHVGSAWFDMIL
+524 L
-536 PELGQ
+536 PQLGP
-541 DGSYTITYTATVH
+541 GKSYTITYTATVN
-554 PDMTSKPDGSVVAR
+554 PDDTTTEDGSLEAR
-568 NQAKATD
+568 NQASAAD
-575 KSNSVQTIHNLDISG
+575 ESNQVSTIHEMEISG
-590 PRIEKTGVYN
+590 PRIEKIGVYN

-652 ETPGEP
+652 ETPGDSVA
-658 ETIELPY
+658 IKLPY
-665 EFPANSTKSYILT
+665 TFPANSTQSYILT

-702 NWKAVYAIDGT
+702 NWKAVYTIDGT
-713 VPGKTGLVKTFTGQ
+713 VPGETGLVKTFTGQ
-727 GEGDAVESDLN
+727 GDGDAVKSDLN
-738 WSSIVTF
+738 WSSIITF
-745 PQGTLEAGT
+745 PQGTLEAAT
-754 LDSVRYVDIIQDAV
+754 LDSVRYVDIIQDAI
-768 NEGGQLRAGTHYTT
+768 NEGWQLQAGTHYTT

-789 VAAPVD
+789 VAAPVE
-795 GYNQLEALEYGTD
+795 GYTQLEALEYGTD

-814 TAADFQK
+814 TAEDFR
-821 ALGETYYNA
+821 ATLGEAYYTA
-830 TGVGYVFE
+830 DGVGYVFKIV
-838 TVAFDQLFNGFTF
+838 TFDQLFEGFSYEGETF
-851 DGKTYQFH
+851 KFT
-859 WQDLEEVDGGTP
+859 WSDLDEVGTDTP
-871 IAMFAVTFTQS
+871 IAMFAIEFTEAAVT
-882 ALDKLNAVGQI
+882 KVNNAGQI

-904 KVTGNGT
+904 IVTGNGT

-988 DTMWATQYGWSVGF
+988 DTMWATQNGGNISV
-1002 DSIKVYDAATGDV
+1002 DSIQVYDPITGNL
-1015 LETLTI
+1015 LETLEI
-1021 WGENGHLGSNPYW
+1021 WGADGHFGKEHDYYGIYN
-1034 GTYTLKNLAAYRGCI
+1034 LKNLGAYRGYI

-1060 NLPQGETQTI
+1060 QVAEGETKTI
-1070 TNTVEWTGVAKDSV
+1070 TNTVKWTDVAEDSV
-1084 GTTVTN
+1084 ETTVTN

-1104 ENNLVYYYV
+1104 ENNRVYYYV
-1113 TINPGAKDLHPESNQ
+1113 TINPGAKDLLPDGGN

-1135 TLPNGVSATLLPNTI
+1135 TLPNGVSATLRPETI
-1150 KLYTYDSANGS
+1150 KLYTYNAENADG
-1161 NHYLGDDITD
+1161 HYLGEDISD
-1171 ATDVFAVVATEGK
+1171 NPVFRVDQTEGE
-1184 ENSYTFTVPD
+1184 ENSYIFTVPD
-1194 GTACVVVYAYEIDR
+1194 QTACVVVYAYEIDR

-1216 EVNNAAMLMGSAVI
+1216 EVSNAAMLMGSAVI

-1241 GSSSQANKATLTIY
+1241 GSSSEANKATLTIY
-1255 KIGGNDVSNLLQGV
+1255 KIGDNDYANLLNGV
-1269 LFDLFR
+1269 QFDLYR
-1275 YEEQEGGGYEWVRTD
+1275 YELQEDGTTYDWEQTD
-1290 VTAEGPP
+1290 ITAEGEI
-1297 AGDGGNH
+1297 GEGGQH
-1304 FITGGDNVEG
+1304 FITGGDGPEG
-1314 AIILNFLDE
+1314 AIILNFLEEED
-1323 GGGNGNGSHYNTLY
+1323 GGGSYYNTI
-1337 RLTEF
+1337 
-1342 ETLPG
+1342 
-1347 YKLDTTPRYYVWGRN
+1347 YKLVEYSTIEGYALDPTPRYYVWGKD
-1362 GATEEST
+1362 GMSADQT
-1369 QAAMADVLKKAGVTW
+1369 AAEMDDVLKKAGVLW
-1384 DEVTFIPYGGSET
+1384 EKVTFIPYGGSMT
-1397 QTIANEPTTTEI
+1397 DTISNEPTTTEI

-1430 VEVTLYVEIPSI
+1430 VEVTLYQQKDE
-1442 DVSLPIYHGTSEEV
+1442 DE
-1456 LQVAVGHIEGSSLPV
+1456 PV
-1471 GGESTHCV
+1471 KYT
-1479 ISGHRG
+1479 
-1485 LPSARLF
+1485 
-1492 TDLDQLAEGD
+1492 AEGVTNPVTLTAGTNWTYTWEQLPKEVD
-1502 IFTLRVLDETLT
+1502 GQAVTYTVVETPITGWEASYDYGEGATGTTEGTIQIINTKQSAFTLPETGG
-1514 YEVDQIHVVE
+1514 VG
-1524 PDDITQLEIVEGED
+1524 P
-1538 LCTLVTCTP
+1538 TLVAIA
-1547 YGVNSHRLLVRG
+1547 GVPL
-1559 HRVENREDGVMR
+1559 
-1571 IIADAMQIDP
+1571 
-1581 RFVAPVIGAPILLAA
+1581 IGAAGVVYRNL
-1596 LLVMILR
+1596 
-1603 PLRRR
+1603 RR
-1608 KRKR
+1608 KRRRGGKGP

>member
-113 TESCYQET
+113 TASCYQET

-158 GHVHTDACYTVA
+158 GHVHTDACYTVTQT
-170 RTPICESTEPDHVHT
+170 RICESTEPDHVHT
-185 EECSEAH
+185 EECYET
-192 QELTCTQD
+192 QRELTCTQD

-210 ACSQEE
+210 VCGLEE

-221 HSEECYDTQLVCG
+221 HSEDCYEIQLVCG
-234 QEETEPHTHI
+234 QEETEPHTHT

-333 DIEGGTVT
+333 DIVDGTVT

-352 HITDSHIVTADNN
+352 SITDSDIVTTENN
-365 IIYYQLPNGIRLT
+365 IIYYQIPNGIRLT
-378 EEENGPVEVGDKI
+378 EEENGPVEVGDKN

-399 DGLITITFSED
+399 EGRITITFNEG
-410 FADGDPFAGN
+410 FADGHPFAGN
-420 ISFYGEVSLADIEEG
+420 ISFHGEVSLADIEEG

-456 SLHIEKTGEYKQA
+456 SLHIEKTGDYNQA
-469 EGKIHYTVTV
+469 EGKMYYTVTV
-479 SSKDGSDGSITFEDK
+479 SSEDGSDGPIHYTDK
-494 FLDSSGC
+494 FLNPTGG
-501 IAYNIESVHVVDS
+501 IAYEEESIRVLDS
-514 DGNPVDVEPN
+514 AGKEVEVEIDVQTGSTWFEIPN
-524 LHVGSAWFDMIL
+524 L
-536 PELGQ
+536 PQLGP
-541 DGSYTITYTATVH
+541 GKSYTISYTATVN
-554 PDMTSKPDGSVVAR
+554 PDDTTTEDGSLEAR
-568 NQAKATD
+568 NQASAAD
-575 KSNSVQTIHNLDISG
+575 ESNQVSTIHEVEISG
-590 PRIEKTGVYN
+590 PRIQKIGVYN

-619 LAGKTLR
+619 LEGKTLS
-626 DTMTWTYGEKT
+626 DTMTWTYGGKT
-637 LEQVITSATLTPYIG
+637 LTQNIESATLTPYIG

-665 EFPANSTKSYILT
+665 TFPADSKQSYILT

-688 VGADLSVTNTAWLD
+688 VGANLSVTNTAWLG
-702 NWKAVYAIDGT
+702 NWKAVYTIDGT
-713 VPGKTGLVKTFTGQ
+713 VPGETGLVKTFTGQ
-727 GEGDAVESDLN
+727 GDGDAVKSDLN
-738 WSSIVTF
+738 WSSIITF
-745 PQGTLEAGT
+745 PQGTLETGT

-768 NEGGQLRAGTHYTT
+768 NEGWQLQAGTHYTT

-795 GYNQLEALEYGTD
+795 GYNQQAELKYGTD

-814 TAADFQK
+814 TAADFQTT
-821 ALGETYYNA
+821 LGKTYYNA

-851 DGKTYQFH
+851 DGKTYKFI
-859 WQDLEEVDGGTP
+859 WQDLQEVADGTP
-871 IAMFAVTFTQS
+871 IAMFAIEFTEAAVT
-882 ALDKLNAVGQI
+882 KVNNAGQI

-1060 NLPQGETQTI
+1060 NLPQGETETI

-1084 GTTVTN
+1084 ETTVTN

-1113 TINPGAKDLHPESNQ
+1113 TINPGAKDLHPESDR

-1135 TLPNGVSATLLPNTI
+1135 TLPNGVSATLRPETI
-1150 KLYTYDSANGS
+1150 KLYTYNAENADG
-1161 NHYLGDDITD
+1161 HYLGEDISD
-1171 ATDVFAVVATEGK
+1171 NPVFRVDQTEGE
-1184 ENSYTFTVPD
+1184 ENSYIFTVPD
-1194 GTACVVVYAYEIDR
+1194 ETACVVVYAYEIDR

-1216 EVNNAAMLMGSAVI
+1216 KVSNAAMLMGSAVI

-1241 GSSSQANKATLTIY
+1241 GSSSEANKATLTIY
-1255 KIGGNDVSNLLQGV
+1255 KIGDNDYANLLNGV
-1269 LFDLFR
+1269 QFDLYR
-1275 YEEQEGGGYEWVRTD
+1275 YELQEDGTTYDWEQTD
-1290 VTAEGPP
+1290 ITAEGEV
-1297 AGDGGNH
+1297 GEGGQH
-1304 FITGGDNVEG
+1304 FITGGDGPEG
-1314 AIILNFLDE
+1314 AIILNFLEEED
-1323 GGGNGNGSHYNTLY
+1323 GGGSYYNTI
-1337 RLTEF
+1337 
-1342 ETLPG
+1342 
-1347 YKLDTTPRYYVWGRN
+1347 YKLVEYSTIEGYALDPTPRYYVWGKD
-1362 GATEEST
+1362 GMSADQT
-1369 QAAMADVLKKAGVTW
+1369 AAEMDDVLKKAGVLW
-1384 DEVTFIPYGGSET
+1384 DEVTFIPYGGSMT
-1397 QTIANEPTTTEI
+1397 DTISNEPTTTEI

-1423 EEGLPDS
+1423 EEDLPDS
-1430 VEVTLYVEIPSI
+1430 VEVTLYQQ
-1442 DVSLPIYHGTSEEV
+1442 T
-1456 LQVAVGHIEGSSLPV
+1456 
-1471 GGESTHCV
+1471 
-1479 ISGHRG
+1479 
-1485 LPSARLF
+1485 
-1492 TDLDQLAEGD
+1492 AEGEPVQYGD
-1502 IFTLRVLDETLT
+1502 PVTLTDDNNWTYTWEQLPKEVDGQAVTYTVVETPITGWEASYDYGEGATGTTEGTIQIINTKQSAFTLPETGG
-1514 YEVDQIHVVE
+1514 VG
-1524 PDDITQLEIVEGED
+1524 P
-1538 LCTLVTCTP
+1538 TLVAIA
-1547 YGVNSHRLLVRG
+1547 GVPLV
-1559 HRVENREDGVMR
+1559 
-1571 IIADAMQIDP
+1571 
-1581 RFVAPVIGAPILLAA
+1581 GAASVVYWNL
-1596 LLVMILR
+1596 
-1603 PLRRR
+1603 RR
-1608 KRKR
+1608 KRRRGGKGP

>member
-13 YIRQSKQRRRWHGL
+13 YIRQSKQRKRWHGL

-51 NTPQALACQL
+51 NNPQALACQL
-61 DDLHT
+61 DLHT

-170 RTPICESTEPDHVHT
+170 RTLICESTEPDHVHT

-192 QELTCTQD
+192 WELTCTQD
-200 TGCYDENGNL
+200 TGCYDANGNL
-210 ACSQEE
+210 VCGLEE

-221 HSEECYDTQLVCG
+221 HTQACYETQLVCG
-234 QEETEPHTHI
+234 QEETEPHTHT

-264 THTEGC
+264 THTENC
-270 WDEDGNLTC
+270 RDEEGNLTC
-279 GMVEIKEHVHDET
+279 GMVEVKEHVHDET

-298 VASHTLAAQ
+298 VAPHTLAAQ

-333 DIEGGTVT
+333 DIVGGTVT

-352 HITDSHIVTADNN
+352 SITDSDIVTADNN

-378 EEENGPVEVGDKI
+378 EEENGPVEVGDKN

-399 DGLITITFSED
+399 AGRITITFNEN
-410 FADGDPFAGN
+410 FADGSPFSGN
-420 ISFYGEVSLADIEEG
+420 ISFHGEVSLADIEEG

-456 SLHIEKTGEYKQA
+456 SLHIEKTGEYNQA
-469 EGKIHYTVTV
+469 EGKMYYTVTV
-479 SSKDGSDGSITFEDK
+479 SSEDGSDGTIHYTDK
-494 FLDSSGC
+494 FLNPTGG
-501 IAYNIESVHVVDS
+501 IAYEEESIRVLNS
-514 DGNPVDVEPN
+514 ARQEVEVEIDFQTGSTWFEIPN
-524 LHVGSAWFDMIL
+524 L
-536 PELGQ
+536 PQLGP
-541 DGSYTITYTATVH
+541 GESYTITYTATVN
-554 PDMTSKPDGSVVAR
+554 PDDTTTEDGSLEAR
-568 NQAKATD
+568 NRASAAD
-575 KSNSVQTIHNLDISG
+575 ESNEVSTIHEVEISG
-590 PRIEKTGVYN
+590 PRIEKIGVYN

-626 DTMTWTYGEKT
+626 DTMTWTYGGET
-637 LEQVITSATLTPYIG
+637 LTQNIESATLTPYTG
-652 ETPGEP
+652 ETPGES
-658 ETIELPY
+658 ETKKLPY

-688 VGADLSVTNTAWLD
+688 VGADLSVTNTAWLG
-702 NWKAVYAIDGT
+702 NWKAEYNIDGT

-727 GEGDAVESDLN
+727 GDGDAVKSDLN
-738 WSSIVTF
+738 WSSIITF

-838 TVAFDQLFNGFTF
+838 TVAFDQLFNGFTY
-851 DGKTYQFH
+851 DGKTYQFN
-859 WQDLEEVDGGTP
+859 WQDLQEVADGTP
-871 IAMFAVTFTQS
+871 IAMFAVTFTSS
-882 ALDKLNAVGQI
+882 ALDELNAAGQI

-944 GSHDYT
+944 GGHDYT
-950 LESDAY
+950 LESGAY

-988 DTMWATQYGWSVGF
+988 DTMWATQNGGNISV
-1002 DSIKVYDAATGDV
+1002 DSIQVYDPITGNL
-1015 LETLTI
+1015 LETLEI
-1021 WGENGHLGSNPYW
+1021 WGADGHFGKEHDYYGIYN
-1034 GTYTLKNLAAYRGCI
+1034 LKNLGAYRGYI

-1060 NLPQGETQTI
+1060 QVAEGETKTI
-1070 TNTVEWTGVAKDSV
+1070 TNTVKWTDVAEDSV
-1084 GTTVTN
+1084 ETTVTN

-1113 TINPGAKDLHPESNQ
+1113 TINPGAKDLLPDGGN

-1135 TLPNGVSATLLPNTI
+1135 TLPNGVSATLRPETI
-1150 KLYTYDSANGS
+1150 KLYTYNAENADG
-1161 NHYLGDDITD
+1161 HYLGEDISD
-1171 ATDVFAVVATEGK
+1171 NPVFRVDQTEGE
-1184 ENSYTFTVPD
+1184 ENSYIFTVPD
-1194 GTACVVVYAYEIDR
+1194 ETACVVVYAYEIDR

-1216 EVNNAAMLMGSAVI
+1216 KVSNAAMLMGSAVI
-1230 SAGDEIQLDNQ
+1230 SAGDKIQLDNQ

-1255 KIGGNDVSNLLQGV
+1255 KIGDNDYANLLNDVQ
-1269 LFDLFR
+1269 FDLYR
-1275 YEEQEGGGYEWVRTD
+1275 YELQEDGTTYDWEQTD
-1290 VTAEGPP
+1290 ITAEGEI
-1297 AGDGGNH
+1297 GEGGQH
-1304 FITGGDNVEG
+1304 FITGGDGPEG
-1314 AIILNFLDE
+1314 AIILNFLEEED
-1323 GGGNGNGSHYNTLY
+1323 GGGSYYNTI
-1337 RLTEF
+1337 
-1342 ETLPG
+1342 
-1347 YKLDTTPRYYVWGRN
+1347 YKLVEYSTIEGYALDPTPRYYVWGKD
-1362 GATEEST
+1362 GMSADQT
-1369 QAAMADVLKKAGVTW
+1369 AAEMDDVLGKAGVLW
-1384 DEVTFIPYGGSET
+1384 EKVTFIPYGGSMT
-1397 QTIANEPTTTEI
+1397 DTISNEPTTTEI

-1423 EEGLPDS
+1423 EEDLPDS
-1430 VEVTLYVEIPSI
+1430 VEVTLYQQTDEGEPVQYGDSVTLTAETNWTYTWEQLPKEVDGQAVTYTVVET
-1442 DVSLPIYHGTSEEV
+1442 PITGWEASYDYGEGATGITEGTIKIINTK
-1456 LQVAVGHIEGSSLPV
+1456 Q
-1471 GGESTHCV
+1471 ST
-1479 ISGHRG
+1479 
-1485 LPSARLF
+1485 
-1492 TDLDQLAEGD
+1492 
-1502 IFTLRVLDETLT
+1502 FTLPETGG
-1514 YEVDQIHVVE
+1514 VG
-1524 PDDITQLEIVEGED
+1524 P
-1538 LCTLVTCTP
+1538 TLVAIA
-1547 YGVNSHRLLVRG
+1547 GVPLVG
-1559 HRVENREDGVMR
+1559 AAGV
-1571 IIADAMQIDP
+1571 
-1581 RFVAPVIGAPILLAA
+1581 VYWNL
-1596 LLVMILR
+1596 
-1603 PLRRR
+1603 RR
-1608 KRKR
+1608 KRRRGGRSP

>member
-61 DDLHT
+61 DLHT

-93 CYGEDGT
+93 CYGEEGT

-121 ETLVCGREETQGH
+121 ETLVCGQEETQCH
-134 THTEACYETQLVCS
+134 THTEVCYETQLVCG

-170 RTPICESTEPDHVHT
+170 QTRICESTEPDHVHT

-192 QELTCTQD
+192 RELTCTQD

-210 ACSQEE
+210 ACGLEE
-216 TQGHT
+216 TQGHA
-221 HSEECYDTQLVCG
+221 HSEDCYETQLVCG
-234 QEETEPHTHI
+234 QEETEPHTHT

-270 WDEDGNLTC
+270 RDEEGNLTC

-292 CLPEEE
+292 CLPETTSEPEDISQTEDSSSEE
-298 VASHTLAAQ
+298 SQTEEGQETVSQSGTSWATVSKPGYEPAEENGVALFSANALLAAPRA
-307 NEAVGTDFGPYI
+307 EEGYDFAGNI
-319 TSTQVQVKSGDQWV
+319 TSVTVAKEQNGQWVPGTTFTVGDKVQVV
-333 DIEGGTVT
+333 IAY
-341 DGSSIQVTIYY
+341 SIPA
-352 HITDSHIVTADNN
+352 DIVTKENKV
-365 IIYYQLPNGIRLT
+365 IYYQLPQGIGLT
-378 EEENGPVEVGDKI
+378 EEETGDVTI
-391 AGTYTITT
+391 GDQVVGTYTITT
-399 DGLITITFSED
+399 FGLITITFQD
-410 FADGDPFAGN
+410 NFADGRAFEGSIQFQGTVDA
-420 ISFYGEVSLADIEEG
+420 SGEGEE
-435 DDIVFGGAGGTIT
+435 DTIIFGGEGGTIT
-448 IVPDAGDT
+448 VEPDAGDT
-456 SLHIEKTGEYKQA
+456 DLSITKSGTYDSANE
-469 EGKIHYTVTV
+469 KIHYTVTV
-479 SSKDGSDGSITFEDK
+479 SSEQGSDGPITVNDK
-494 FLDSSGC
+494 FLSGGATC
-501 IAYNIESVHVVDS
+501 DNNILITGPDGPVENAEITYQNAKPHFTISELPALEAGES
-514 DGNPVDVEPN
+514 
-524 LHVGSAWFDMIL
+524 
-536 PELGQ
+536 
-541 DGSYTITYTATVH
+541 YRITYTATVNLEN
-554 PDMTSKPDGSVVAR
+554 TGTEDGSLTVR
-568 NQAKATD
+568 NRVEAQD
-575 KSNSVQTIHNLDISG
+575 QTNTVYAISDVLVSEA
-590 PRIEKTGVYN
+590 RIEKMGVYN

-652 ETPGEP
+652 ETPGES
-658 ETIELPY
+658 ETIKLPY
-665 EFPANSTKSYILT
+665 TFPADSKQSYILT

-702 NWKAVYAIDGT
+702 NWKAVYTIDGT
-713 VPGKTGLVKTFTGQ
+713 VPGETGLVKTFTGQ
-727 GEGDAVESDLN
+727 GDGDAVKSDLN
-738 WSSIVTF
+738 WSSVITF
-745 PQGTLEAGT
+745 PQGTLETGT

-768 NEGGQLRAGTHYTT
+768 NEGWQLQAGTHYTT
-782 PELLQQL
+782 PELLEQL

-795 GYNQLEALEYGTD
+795 GYNQQAELKYGTD

-814 TAADFQK
+814 TAADFQTT
-821 ALGETYYNA
+821 LGETYYNA

-838 TVAFDQLFNGFTF
+838 TVAFDQLFKGFSYGEQEF
-851 DGKTYQFH
+851 QFT
-859 WQDLEEVDGGTP
+859 WRSLDDVGDNTP
-871 IAMFAVTFTQS
+871 IAMFAVTFTSS
-882 ALDKLNAVGQI
+882 ALDELNAAGQI

-988 DTMWATQYGWSVGF
+988 DTMWATQNGGNISV
-1002 DSIKVYDAATGDV
+1002 DSIQVYDPITGNL
-1015 LETLTI
+1015 LETLEI
-1021 WGENGHLGSNPYW
+1021 WGADGHFGKEHDYYGIYN
-1034 GTYTLKNLAAYRGCI
+1034 LKNLGAYRGCI

-1060 NLPQGETQTI
+1060 QVAEGETKTI
-1070 TNTVEWTGVAKDSV
+1070 TNTVKWTDVAEDSV
-1084 GTTVTN
+1084 ETTVTN

-1113 TINPGAKDLHPESNQ
+1113 TINPGAKDLLPDGGN

-1135 TLPNGVSATLLPNTI
+1135 TLPNGVSATLRPETI
-1150 KLYTYDSANGS
+1150 KLYTYNAENADG
-1161 NHYLGDDITD
+1161 HYLGEDISD
-1171 ATDVFAVVATEGK
+1171 NPVFRVDQTEGE
-1184 ENSYTFTVPD
+1184 ENSYIFTVPD
-1194 GTACVVVYAYEIDR
+1194 QTACVVVYAYEIDR

-1216 EVNNAAMLMGSAVI
+1216 EVSNAAMLMGSAVI

-1241 GSSSQANKATLTIY
+1241 GSSSEANKATLTIY
-1255 KIGGNDVSNLLQGV
+1255 KIGDNDYANLLNGV
-1269 LFDLFR
+1269 QFDLYR
-1275 YEEQEGGGYEWVRTD
+1275 YELQEDGTTYDWEQTD
-1290 VTAEGPP
+1290 ITAEGEI
-1297 AGDGGNH
+1297 GEGGQH
-1304 FITGGDNVEG
+1304 FITGGDGPEG
-1314 AIILNFLDE
+1314 AIILNFLEEED
-1323 GGGNGNGSHYNTLY
+1323 GGGSYYNTI
-1337 RLTEF
+1337 
-1342 ETLPG
+1342 
-1347 YKLDTTPRYYVWGRN
+1347 YKLVEYSTIEGYALDPTPRYYVWGKD
-1362 GATEEST
+1362 GMSADQT
-1369 QAAMADVLKKAGVTW
+1369 AAEMDDVLKKAGVLW
-1384 DEVTFIPYGGSET
+1384 EEVTFIPYGGSMT
-1397 QTIANEPTTTEI
+1397 DTISNEPTTTEI
-1409 TVTKTWQGAEGTPL
+1409 AVTKTWQGAEGTPL

-1430 VEVTLYVEIPSI
+1430 VEVTLYQQ
-1442 DVSLPIYHGTSEEV
+1442 T
-1456 LQVAVGHIEGSSLPV
+1456 
-1471 GGESTHCV
+1471 
-1479 ISGHRG
+1479 
-1485 LPSARLF
+1485 
-1492 TDLDQLAEGD
+1492 AEGEPVQYGD
-1502 IFTLRVLDETLT
+1502 PVTLTAENNWTYTWAQLPKEDAQGDPVTYTVVETPITGWEASYDYGEGATGITEGTIQIINTKQSAFTLPETGG
-1514 YEVDQIHVVE
+1514 VG
-1524 PDDITQLEIVEGED
+1524 P
-1538 LCTLVTCTP
+1538 TLVAIA
-1547 YGVNSHRLLVRG
+1547 GVPLVG
-1559 HRVENREDGVMR
+1559 AAGV
-1571 IIADAMQIDP
+1571 
-1581 RFVAPVIGAPILLAA
+1581 VYWNL
-1596 LLVMILR
+1596 
-1603 PLRRR
+1603 RR
-1608 KRKR
+1608 KRRRGGKGP

>member
-13 YIRQSKQRRRWHGL
+13 YIRQSKQRKRWHGL

-51 NTPQALACQL
+51 NTPQTLACQL

-121 ETLVCGREETQGH
+121 ETLVCGQEETQGH
-134 THTEACYETQLVCS
+134 THTEACYETQLVCG
-148 QEESQGHTHT
+148 QEEGQGHTHT
-158 GHVHTDACYTVA
+158 GHIHTEECYTVGE
-170 RTPICESTEPDHVHT
+170 TLVCTNTEPDHVHT
-185 EECSEAH
+185 EECYET
-192 QELTCTQD
+192 QRELTCTQD
-200 TGCYDENGNL
+200 TGCYDANGNL
-210 ACSQEE
+210 VCGLEE

-221 HSEECYDTQLVCG
+221 HTQACYETQLVCG
-234 QEETEPHTHI
+234 QEETEPHTHT

-264 THTEGC
+264 THTEEC
-270 WDEDGNLTC
+270 RDEDGNLTC

-298 VASHTLAAQ
+298 VAPHTLAAQ
-307 NEAVGTDFGPYI
+307 NEDVGTNFGPYI
-319 TSTQVQVKSGDQWV
+319 TSTQVQVMSGDQWV
-333 DIEGGTVT
+333 DIVDGTVT

-352 HITDSHIVTADNN
+352 SITDSNIVTAKNN

-378 EEENGPVEVGDKI
+378 EKENGPVEVGDKI

-399 DGLITITFSED
+399 DGRITITFNEN
-410 FADGDPFAGN
+410 FADGSPFSGN
-420 ISFYGEVSLADIEEG
+420 ISFHGEVSLADIEG
-435 DDIVFGGAGGTIT
+435 DDDIVFGGAGGTIT

-456 SLHIEKTGEYKQA
+456 SLHIEKTGEYNQA
-469 EGKIHYTVTV
+469 EGKMYYTVTV
-479 SSKDGSDGSITFEDK
+479 SSEDGSDGTIHYTDK
-494 FLDSSGC
+494 FLNPTGG
-501 IAYNIESVHVVDS
+501 IAYEEESIRVLNSAVQQ
-514 DGNPVDVEPN
+514 VEVEIDFKTGSTWFEIPN
-524 LHVGSAWFDMIL
+524 L
-536 PELGQ
+536 PQLGP
-541 DGSYTITYTATVH
+541 GEFYTISYTATVN
-554 PDMTSKPDGSVVAR
+554 PDDTTTEDGSLEAR
-568 NQAKATD
+568 NQASAAD
-575 KSNSVQTIHNLDISG
+575 ESNQVSTIHEVEISG
-590 PRIEKTGVYN
+590 PRIEKIGVYN

-626 DTMTWTYGEKT
+626 DTMTWTYGGET
-637 LEQVITSATLTPYIG
+637 LTQNIESATLTPYTG
-652 ETPGEP
+652 ETPGES
-658 ETIELPY
+658 ETKKLPY

-688 VGADLSVTNTAWLD
+688 VGADLSVTNTAWLG
-702 NWKAVYAIDGT
+702 NWKAVYTIDGT
-713 VPGKTGLVKTFTGQ
+713 VPGETGLVKTFTGQ
-727 GEGDAVESDLN
+727 GDGDAVESDLN
-738 WSSIVTF
+738 WSSIITF
-745 PQGTLEAGT
+745 PQGTLETGT
-754 LDSVRYVDIIQDAV
+754 LYSIRYVDIIQDAV
-768 NEGGQLRAGTHYTT
+768 NEGWQLQAGTHYTT
-782 PELLQQL
+782 PELLRQL

-795 GYNQLEALEYGTD
+795 GYNQQAELKYGTD

-814 TAADFQK
+814 TAADFQTT
-821 ALGETYYNA
+821 LGETYYNA
-830 TGVGYVFE
+830 TGVVYVFE
-838 TVAFDQLFNGFTF
+838 TVAFDQLFEGFSYGEQEF
-851 DGKTYQFH
+851 QFT
-859 WQDLEEVDGGTP
+859 WRSLDDVGANTP

-981 GDEISLQ
+981 GNEISLQ

-1070 TNTVEWTGVAKDSV
+1070 TNTVKWTDVAEDSV
-1084 GTTVTN
+1084 ETTVTN

-1104 ENNLVYYYV
+1104 ENNRVYYYV
-1113 TINPGAKDLHPESNQ
+1113 TINPGAKDLLPDGGN

-1135 TLPNGVSATLLPNTI
+1135 TLPNGVSATLRPETI
-1150 KLYTYDSANGS
+1150 KLYTYNAENADG
-1161 NHYLGDDITD
+1161 HYLGEDISD
-1171 ATDVFAVVATEGK
+1171 NPVFRVDQTEGE
-1184 ENSYTFTVPD
+1184 ENSYIFTVPD
-1194 GTACVVVYAYEIDR
+1194 QTACVVVYAYEIDR

-1216 EVNNAAMLMGSAVI
+1216 EVSNAAMLMGSAVI

-1241 GSSSQANKATLTIY
+1241 GSSSEANKATLTIY
-1255 KIGGNDVSNLLQGV
+1255 KIGDNDYANLLNDVQ
-1269 LFDLFR
+1269 FDLYR
-1275 YEEQEGGGYEWVRTD
+1275 YELQEDGTTYDWEQTD
-1290 VTAEGPP
+1290 ITAEGEI
-1297 AGDGGNH
+1297 GEGGQH
-1304 FITGGDNVEG
+1304 FITGGDGPEG
-1314 AIILNFLDE
+1314 AIILNFLEEED
-1323 GGGNGNGSHYNTLY
+1323 GGGSYYNTI
-1337 RLTEF
+1337 
-1342 ETLPG
+1342 
-1347 YKLDTTPRYYVWGRN
+1347 YKLVEYSTIEGYALDPTPRYYVWGKD
-1362 GATEEST
+1362 GMSADQT
-1369 QAAMADVLKKAGVTW
+1369 AAEMDDVLGKAGVLW
-1384 DEVTFIPYGGSET
+1384 EKVTFIPYGGSMT
-1397 QTIANEPTTTEI
+1397 DTISNEPTTTEI

-1423 EEGLPDS
+1423 EEDLPDS
-1430 VEVTLYVEIPSI
+1430 VEVTLYQQ
-1442 DVSLPIYHGTSEEV
+1442 T
-1456 LQVAVGHIEGSSLPV
+1456 
-1471 GGESTHCV
+1471 
-1479 ISGHRG
+1479 
-1485 LPSARLF
+1485 
-1492 TDLDQLAEGD
+1492 AEGEPVQYGD
-1502 IFTLRVLDETLT
+1502 SVTLTADTNWTYTWAQLPKEVDGQAVTYTVVETPITGWEASYDYGEGATGITEGTIQIINTKQSAFTLPETGG
-1514 YEVDQIHVVE
+1514 VG
-1524 PDDITQLEIVEGED
+1524 P
-1538 LCTLVTCTP
+1538 TLVAIA
-1547 YGVNSHRLLVRG
+1547 GVPLVG
-1559 HRVENREDGVMR
+1559 AAGV
-1571 IIADAMQIDP
+1571 
-1581 RFVAPVIGAPILLAA
+1581 VYWNL
-1596 LLVMILR
+1596 
-1603 PLRRR
+1603 RR
-1608 KRKR
+1608 KRRRGGKGP

>member
-13 YIRQSKQRRRWHGL
+13 YIRQSKQRKRWHGL

-51 NTPQALACQL
+51 NNPQALACQL
-61 DDLHT
+61 DLHT

-170 RTPICESTEPDHVHT
+170 RTLICESTEPDHVHT

-192 QELTCTQD
+192 WELTCTQD
-200 TGCYDENGNL
+200 TGCYDANGNL
-210 ACSQEE
+210 VCGLEE

-221 HSEECYDTQLVCG
+221 HTQACYETQLVCG
-234 QEETEPHTHI
+234 QEETEPHTHT

-264 THTEGC
+264 THTENC
-270 WDEDGNLTC
+270 RDEEGNLTC
-279 GMVEIKEHVHDET
+279 GMVEVKEHVHDET

-298 VASHTLAAQ
+298 VAPHTLAAQ

-333 DIEGGTVT
+333 DIVGGTVT

-352 HITDSHIVTADNN
+352 SITDSDIVTADNN

-378 EEENGPVEVGDKI
+378 EEENGPVEVGDKN

-399 DGLITITFSED
+399 AGRITITFNEN
-410 FADGDPFAGN
+410 FADGSPFSGN
-420 ISFYGEVSLADIEEG
+420 ISFHGEVSLADIEG
-435 DDIVFGGAGGTIT
+435 DDGIVFGGAGGTIT

-469 EGKIHYTVTV
+469 EGKMYYTVTV
-479 SSKDGSDGSITFEDK
+479 SSEDGSDGPIHYTDK
-494 FLDSSGC
+494 FLNPTGG
-501 IAYNIESVHVVDS
+501 IAYEEESIRVLDS
-514 DGNPVDVEPN
+514 AGQQVEVEIDFKTGSTWFEIPN
-524 LHVGSAWFDMIL
+524 LPQLDAGEYYAIS
-536 PELGQ
+536 
-541 DGSYTITYTATVH
+541 YTATVD
-554 PDMTSKPDGSVVAR
+554 PDDTTTEDGSLEAR
-568 NQAKATD
+568 NQASAAD
-575 KSNSVQTIHNLDISG
+575 ESNEVSTIHEVEISG
-590 PRIEKTGVYN
+590 PRIQKIGVYN

-605 VVWTVYLYNPRGYD
+605 VVWTVYLYNPRRYD
-619 LAGKTLR
+619 LAGKTLS
-626 DTMTWTYGEKT
+626 DTMTWTYGGKT
-637 LEQVITSATLTPYIG
+637 LTQNIESATLTPYIG

-658 ETIELPY
+658 ETIKLPY
-665 EFPANSTKSYILT
+665 TFPVDSTQSYILT

-688 VGADLSVTNTAWLD
+688 VGADLSVTNTAWLG
-702 NWKAVYAIDGT
+702 NWKAVYTIDGT
-713 VPGKTGLVKTFTGQ
+713 VPGETGLVKTFTGQ
-727 GEGDAVESDLN
+727 GDGDAVKSDLN
-738 WSSIVTF
+738 WSSIITF
-745 PQGTLEAGT
+745 PQGTLEAAT
-754 LDSVRYVDIIQDAV
+754 LNSVRYVDIIQDAV
-768 NEGGQLRAGTHYTT
+768 NEGWQLQAGTHYTT
-782 PELLQQL
+782 RELLEQM

-795 GYNQLEALEYGTD
+795 GYNQQAELKYGTD

-851 DGKTYQFH
+851 DGKTYQFN
-859 WQDLEEVDGGTP
+859 WQVLQGVADGTP
-871 IAMFAVTFTQS
+871 IAMFAVTFTSS
-882 ALDKLNAVGQI
+882 AVDKLNEAGQI

-981 GDEISLQ
+981 GNEISLQ

-1070 TNTVEWTGVAKDSV
+1070 TNTVKWTDVAEDSV
-1084 GTTVTN
+1084 ETTVTN

-1113 TINPGAKDLHPESNQ
+1113 TINPGAKDLLPDGGN

-1135 TLPNGVSATLLPNTI
+1135 TLPNGVSATLRPETI
-1150 KLYTYDSANGS
+1150 KLYTYNAENADG
-1161 NHYLGDDITD
+1161 HYLGEDISD
-1171 ATDVFAVVATEGK
+1171 NPVFRVDQTEGE
-1184 ENSYTFTVPD
+1184 ENSYIFTVPD
-1194 GTACVVVYAYEIDR
+1194 QTACVVVYAYEIDR

-1216 EVNNAAMLMGSAVI
+1216 KVSNAAMLMGSAVI

-1241 GSSSQANKATLTIY
+1241 GSSSEANKATLTIY
-1255 KIGGNDVSNLLQGV
+1255 KIGDNDYANLLNGV
-1269 LFDLFR
+1269 QFDLYR
-1275 YEEQEGGGYEWVRTD
+1275 YELQEDGTTYDWEQTD
-1290 VTAEGPP
+1290 ITAEGEV
-1297 AGDGGNH
+1297 GEGGQH
-1304 FITGGDNVEG
+1304 FITGGDGPEG
-1314 AIILNFLDE
+1314 AIILNFLEEED
-1323 GGGNGNGSHYNTLY
+1323 GGGSYYNTI
-1337 RLTEF
+1337 
-1342 ETLPG
+1342 
-1347 YKLDTTPRYYVWGRN
+1347 YKLVEYSTIEGYALDPTPRYYVWGKD
-1362 GATEEST
+1362 GMSADQT
-1369 QAAMADVLKKAGVTW
+1369 AAEMDDVLGKAGVLW
-1384 DEVTFIPYGGSET
+1384 EKVTFIPYGGSMT
-1397 QTIANEPTTTEI
+1397 DTISNEPTTTEI

-1430 VEVTLYVEIPSI
+1430 VEVTLYQQ
-1442 DVSLPIYHGTSEEV
+1442 T
-1456 LQVAVGHIEGSSLPV
+1456 
-1471 GGESTHCV
+1471 
-1479 ISGHRG
+1479 
-1485 LPSARLF
+1485 
-1492 TDLDQLAEGD
+1492 AEGEPVQYGD
-1502 IFTLRVLDETLT
+1502 PVTLTAKNDWTYTWEQLPKEVDGQAVTYTVVETLITGWEASYDYGEGATGILEGAVQIINTKQSAFTLPETGG
-1514 YEVDQIHVVE
+1514 VG
-1524 PDDITQLEIVEGED
+1524 P
-1538 LCTLVTCTP
+1538 TLVAIA
-1547 YGVNSHRLLVRG
+1547 GVPLVG
-1559 HRVENREDGVMR
+1559 AAGV
-1571 IIADAMQIDP
+1571 
-1581 RFVAPVIGAPILLAA
+1581 VYWNL
-1596 LLVMILR
+1596 
-1603 PLRRR
+1603 RR
-1608 KRKR
+1608 KRRRGGRSP

>member
-51 NTPQALACQL
+51 NTPQALACHL

-93 CYGEDGT
+93 CYGEDGA

-134 THTEACYETQLVCS
+134 THTEVCYETQLVCS
-148 QEESQGHTHT
+148 QEESQAHSHT
-158 GHVHTDACYTVA
+158 GHVHTDACYTVTQT
-170 RTPICESTEPDHVHT
+170 RICESTEPDHVHT

-210 ACSQEE
+210 ICGLEE

-221 HSEECYDTQLVCG
+221 HTQACYETQLVCG
-234 QEETEPHTHI
+234 QEETEPHTHT
-244 DSCYQ
+244 DNCYQ

-270 WDEDGNLTC
+270 RDEDGNLTC

-298 VASHTLAAQ
+298 VAPHTLAAQ
-307 NEAVGTDFGPYI
+307 NGAVATDFGPYI

-333 DIEGGTVT
+333 DIVDGTVT

-352 HITDSHIVTADNN
+352 SITDSDIVTAENN

-378 EEENGPVEVGDKI
+378 KEENGPVEVGDKN

-399 DGLITITFSED
+399 DGRITITFNEN

-420 ISFYGEVSLADIEEG
+420 ISFHGEVSLADIEGG
-435 DDIVFGGAGGTIT
+435 DGIVFGGAGGTIT
-448 IVPDAGDT
+448 IVPDVGDT
-456 SLHIEKTGEYKQA
+456 SLHIEKAGEYEQA
-469 EGKIHYTVTV
+469 EGKMYYTVTV
-479 SSKDGSDGSITFEDK
+479 SSEDGSDGTIHYTDK
-494 FLDSSGC
+494 FLNPTGG
-501 IAYNIESVHVVDS
+501 IAYEEESIRVLDS
-514 DGNPVDVEPN
+514 AEKKVEVEIDFKTGSTWFEIPN
-524 LHVGSAWFDMIL
+524 L
-536 PELGQ
+536 PQLGP
-541 DGSYTITYTATVH
+541 GEFYTISYTATVN
-554 PDMTSKPDGSVVAR
+554 PDDTTTDDGSLEAR
-568 NQAKATD
+568 NQASAAD
-575 KSNSVQTIHNLDISG
+575 ESNEVSTIHEVEISG
-590 PRIEKTGVYN
+590 PRIRKTGVYN

-619 LAGKTLR
+619 LAEKTLS

-658 ETIELPY
+658 EPIKLPY
-665 EFPANSTKSYILT
+665 TFPADSKQSYILT

-688 VGADLSVTNTAWLD
+688 VGANLSVTNTAWLD
-702 NWKAVYAIDGT
+702 NWKTEYTIDGT
-713 VPGKTGLVKTFTGQ
+713 VPGKTGLVKTFTAQ
-727 GEGDAVESDLN
+727 GDGDAVESDLN
-738 WSSIVTF
+738 WSSIITF
-745 PQGTLEAGT
+745 PQGTLKAGT
-754 LDSVRYVDIIQDAV
+754 LDTVRYVDIIQDAV
-768 NEGGQLRAGTHYTT
+768 NEGWQLQTGTHYTT

-795 GYNQLEALEYGTD
+795 GYNQQAELKYGTD

-814 TAADFQK
+814 TAEDFQTT
-821 ALGETYYNA
+821 LGETYYNA
-830 TGVGYVFE
+830 TGVVYVFE
-838 TVAFDQLFNGFTF
+838 TVAFDQLFEGFSYGEQEF
-851 DGKTYQFH
+851 QFT
-859 WQDLEEVDGGTP
+859 WRSLDDVGANTP

-981 GDEISLQ
+981 GNEISLQ

-1070 TNTVEWTGVAKDSV
+1070 TNTVKWTDVAEDSV
-1084 GTTVTN
+1084 ETTVTN

-1104 ENNLVYYYV
+1104 ENNRVYYYV
-1113 TINPGAKDLHPESNQ
+1113 TINPGAKDLLPDGGN

-1135 TLPNGVSATLLPNTI
+1135 TLPNGVSATLRPETI
-1150 KLYTYDSANGS
+1150 KLYTYNAENADG
-1161 NHYLGDDITD
+1161 HYLGEDISD
-1171 ATDVFAVVATEGK
+1171 NPVFRVDQTEGE
-1184 ENSYTFTVPD
+1184 ENSYIFTVPD
-1194 GTACVVVYAYEIDR
+1194 ETACVVVYAYEIDR

-1216 EVNNAAMLMGSAVI
+1216 KVSNAAMLMGSAVI

-1241 GSSSQANKATLTIY
+1241 GSSSEANKATLTIY
-1255 KIGGNDVSNLLQGV
+1255 KIGDNDYANLLNGV
-1269 LFDLFR
+1269 QFDLYR
-1275 YEEQEGGGYEWVRTD
+1275 YELQEDGTTYDWEQTD
-1290 VTAEGPP
+1290 ITAEGEI
-1297 AGDGGNH
+1297 GEGGQH
-1304 FITGGDNVEG
+1304 FITGGDGPEG
-1314 AIILNFLDE
+1314 AIILNFLEEED
-1323 GGGNGNGSHYNTLY
+1323 GGGSYYNTI
-1337 RLTEF
+1337 
-1342 ETLPG
+1342 
-1347 YKLDTTPRYYVWGRN
+1347 YKLVEYSTIEGYALDPTPRYYVWGKD
-1362 GATEEST
+1362 GMSADQT
-1369 QAAMADVLKKAGVTW
+1369 AAEMDDVLGKAGVLW
-1384 DEVTFIPYGGSET
+1384 EKVTFIPYGGSMT
-1397 QTIANEPTTTEI
+1397 DTISNEPTTTEI

-1423 EEGLPDS
+1423 EKDLPDS
-1430 VEVTLYVEIPSI
+1430 VEVTLYQQT
-1442 DVSLPIYHGTSEEV
+1442 D
-1456 LQVAVGHIEGSSLPV
+1456 
-1471 GGESTHCV
+1471 GGEPVQYGESVTLT
-1479 ISGHRG
+1479 GEANWTYTWEQ
-1485 LPSARLF
+1485 LPKEVDGQAVTYTVVETPITGWEASYDYGEGATGILEGAVQIINTKQSA
-1492 TDLDQLAEGD
+1492 
-1502 IFTLRVLDETLT
+1502 FTLPETGG
-1514 YEVDQIHVVE
+1514 VG
-1524 PDDITQLEIVEGED
+1524 P
-1538 LCTLVTCTP
+1538 TLVAIA
-1547 YGVNSHRLLVRG
+1547 GVPLVG
-1559 HRVENREDGVMR
+1559 AAGV
-1571 IIADAMQIDP
+1571 
-1581 RFVAPVIGAPILLAA
+1581 VYWNL
-1596 LLVMILR
+1596 
-1603 PLRRR
+1603 RR
-1608 KRKR
+1608 KRRRGGRSP

>member
-61 DDLHT
+61 DLHT

-121 ETLVCGREETQGH
+121 EVLVCGQEETQGH
-134 THTEACYETQLVCS
+134 TNTEACYETQLVCS

-158 GHVHTDACYTVA
+158 GHVHTDACYTVTQT
-170 RTPICESTEPDHVHT
+170 RICESTESDHVHT

-192 QELTCTQD
+192 WELTCTQD

-210 ACSQEE
+210 VCGLEE

-221 HSEECYDTQLVCG
+221 HSEACYEIQLVCG
-234 QEETEPHTHI
+234 QEETEPHTHT

-264 THTEGC
+264 THTEDC
-270 WDEDGNLTC
+270 WDEEGNLTC

-307 NEAVGTDFGPYI
+307 NEDVGTNFGPYI

-333 DIEGGTVT
+333 DIVDGTVT

-352 HITDSHIVTADNN
+352 SITDSDIVTAENN

-378 EEENGPVEVGDKI
+378 EEENGPVEVGDKN

-399 DGLITITFSED
+399 DGRITITFNEN
-410 FADGDPFAGN
+410 FADGSPFSGN
-420 ISFYGEVSLADIEEG
+420 ISFHGEVSLADIEGG

-456 SLHIEKTGEYKQA
+456 SLHIEKTGDYNQA
-469 EGKIHYTVTV
+469 EGKMYYTVTV
-479 SSKDGSDGSITFEDK
+479 SSEDGSDGPIHYTDK
-494 FLDSSGC
+494 FLNPTGG
-501 IAYNIESVHVVDS
+501 IAYEEESIRVLNS
-514 DGNPVDVEPN
+514 ARQEVEVEIDFQTGSTWFEIPN
-524 LHVGSAWFDMIL
+524 L
-536 PELGQ
+536 PQLGP
-541 DGSYTITYTATVH
+541 GESYTITYTATVN
-554 PDMTSKPDGSVVAR
+554 PDDTTTEDGSLEAR
-568 NQAKATD
+568 NRASAAD
-575 KSNSVQTIHNLDISG
+575 ESNEVSTIHEVEISG
-590 PRIEKTGVYN
+590 PRIEKIGVYN

-626 DTMTWTYGEKT
+626 DTMTWTYGGET
-637 LEQVITSATLTPYIG
+637 LTQNIESATLTPYTG
-652 ETPGEP
+652 ETPGES
-658 ETIELPY
+658 ETKKLPY

-688 VGADLSVTNTAWLD
+688 VGADLSVTNTAWLG
-702 NWKAVYAIDGT
+702 NWKAEYNIDGT

-727 GEGDAVESDLN
+727 GDGDAVKSDLN
-738 WSSIVTF
+738 WSSIITF

-981 GDEISLQ
+981 GNEISLQ

-1070 TNTVEWTGVAKDSV
+1070 TNTVKWTDVAEDSV
-1084 GTTVTN
+1084 ETTVTN

-1104 ENNLVYYYV
+1104 ENNRVYYYV
-1113 TINPGAKDLHPESNQ
+1113 TINPGAKDLLPDGGN

-1135 TLPNGVSATLLPNTI
+1135 TLPNGVSATLRPETI
-1150 KLYTYDSANGS
+1150 KLYTYNAENADG
-1161 NHYLGDDITD
+1161 HYLGEDISD
-1171 ATDVFAVVATEGK
+1171 NPVFRVDQTEGE
-1184 ENSYTFTVPD
+1184 ENSYIFTVPD
-1194 GTACVVVYAYEIDR
+1194 ETACVVVYAYEIDR

-1216 EVNNAAMLMGSAVI
+1216 KVSNAAMLMGSAVI

-1241 GSSSQANKATLTIY
+1241 GSSSEANKATLTIY
-1255 KIGGNDVSNLLQGV
+1255 KIGDNDYANLLNGV
-1269 LFDLFR
+1269 QFDLYR
-1275 YEEQEGGGYEWVRTD
+1275 YELQEDGTTYDWEQTD
-1290 VTAEGPP
+1290 ITAEGEI
-1297 AGDGGNH
+1297 GEGGQH
-1304 FITGGDNVEG
+1304 FITGGDGPEG
-1314 AIILNFLDE
+1314 AIILNFLEEED
-1323 GGGNGNGSHYNTLY
+1323 GGGSYYNTI
-1337 RLTEF
+1337 
-1342 ETLPG
+1342 
-1347 YKLDTTPRYYVWGRN
+1347 YKLVEYSTIEGYALDPTPRYYVWGKD
-1362 GATEEST
+1362 GMSADQT
-1369 QAAMADVLKKAGVTW
+1369 AAEMDDVLGKAGVLW
-1384 DEVTFIPYGGSET
+1384 EKVTFIPYGGSMT
-1397 QTIANEPTTTEI
+1397 DTISNEPTTTEI
-1409 TVTKTWQGAEGTPL
+1409 TVTKTWEGAEGTPL
-1423 EEGLPDS
+1423 EEDLPDS
-1430 VEVTLYVEIPSI
+1430 VEVTLYQQT
-1442 DVSLPIYHGTSEEV
+1442 D
-1456 LQVAVGHIEGSSLPV
+1456 
-1471 GGESTHCV
+1471 GGEPVQYGESVTLTADTNWTYTWEQ
-1479 ISGHRG
+1479 
-1485 LPSARLF
+1485 LPKEVDGQAVTYTVVETPITGWEASYDYGEGATGITEGTIRIINTKQSA
-1492 TDLDQLAEGD
+1492 
-1502 IFTLRVLDETLT
+1502 FTLPETGG
-1514 YEVDQIHVVE
+1514 VG
-1524 PDDITQLEIVEGED
+1524 P
-1538 LCTLVTCTP
+1538 TLVAIA
-1547 YGVNSHRLLVRG
+1547 GVPLVG
-1559 HRVENREDGVMR
+1559 AAGV
-1571 IIADAMQIDP
+1571 
-1581 RFVAPVIGAPILLAA
+1581 VYWNL
-1596 LLVMILR
+1596 
-1603 PLRRR
+1603 RR
-1608 KRKR
+1608 KRRRGGKGP